1 MAEAPPCLSRE
12 NHMPYIARA
21 RDRVRRRAGRLAGLT
36 AVSLLLGLAAPALP
50 AQAADTAEATE
61 VTEGLAL
68 WYKLD
73 AASGSTVTDA
83 SGHGRDA
90 TVNGTADWSGTGEGL
105 AFNGSDTYLKVP
117 NDVMK
122 GMNAIT
128 VSLDVRIDS
137 AQSTPYFLYGF
148 GNSSGGSGNGYLFTT
163 GNSLRTS
170 IASGNWS
177 TEQTTKPADSHN
189 LTRAVWKHLTYT
201 QTGTT
206 GVLYEDGAEVGRNTS
221 VGITPGSIGSGTT
234 TANYIGKSV
243 YSGDKLF
250 KGRIRDFRVYDRALA
265 ASEVEQL
272 ALPVATQG
280 VADDKAALSLGDTSG
295 VTADLDLPRTGTAG
309 GSSISWASDAPSVV
323 SDTGQVTRP
332 AAGQPDGHATL
343 TATLK
348 KGSVTDT
355 KTFEVTVLPDF
366 DDRTAAEQAA
376 QALTVHNLDD
386 VRGNLTLPTTGSY
399 GTDVTWSSARP
410 DVVSADGVA
419 HRPAH
424 GDGAT
429 TVELTATVTK
439 GEAKATRAFT
449 AKVPEL
455 PKREALKGYMFSYFT
470 GEGTADGEQLY
481 AALSKG
487 DDPLKWRELND
498 GKPVLTSTLGEKG
511 LRDPFII
518 RSPEGDKFYQIATD
532 LRIYGNGDWDAS
544 QRTGS
549 KSIMVWESTDL
560 VHWTNQRLVKVSP
573 DSAGNT
579 WAPEAFY
586 DAQRGE
592 YVVFWASK
600 LYDNDAHSGDTYNR
614 MMYATTRDFYTFSEP
629 KVWIDRGYSV
639 IDSTVIAH
647 DGTYFRLSKDE
658 RNNTSS
664 TPNSKFIFE
673 EKSDSLLDLSWDAVA
688 EGIGKGAMNAA
699 EGPLVF
705 KSNTEDKWYA
715 FLDEFGGRG
724 YIPFETTDL
733 ASGTW
738 TPSTGYDLPAKPRH
752 GTVLPVTQ
760 AEYDRLLRA
769 YQPDQLVTGVEDVTV
784 KTRIGEAPVLPATVI
799 AEYADGVKRP
809 VSVTWEDV
817 PASKYAQAG
826 AFTVTGGLP
835 DGTALPVRAEVTVSA
850 EGPDVPADLLLQYDF
865 DETGGNIARDASGH
879 GYHGTYVRTSDFGT
893 GVDGG
898 SFKMSGA
905 SDSPYVKIPNGV
917 LKNAGS
923 VTVST
928 YAKWKGGSNF
938 QWLFGLGPDSDKYLF
953 ATPSNGG
960 SSLYSAI
967 TKASWS
973 AESKLTAGR
982 QLTPGEWRH
991 VTVTLDGT
999 TGTMVLYVDGIE
1011 AARTTTTIKPSELY
1025 DANKD
1030 YSGYIG
1036 RSLYSADPYFGGEV
1050 DDFRI
1055 YDRALTATEVMELSG
1070 NTAGIARAT
1079 HPALKVD
1086 ALIDNAGGTITLPM
1100 KEGTDLTAL
1109 APEFTLAHGA
1119 AISPA
1124 SGSVQDFSKPVT
1136 YEVTGSDGKKRSWT
1150 VSALVMRS
1158 PVLPGLNADPNIVRF
1173 GDTFYLYP
1181 TTDGFEGWSGTQ
1193 FKAYSSTDLVHWK
1206 DHGVILDLGPDVSWA
1221 DSRAWA
1227 PTIAEKDG
1235 KYYFYFCADAN
1246 IGVAV
1251 SDSPTGPFK
1260 DALGKPLLKA
1270 GQYSGQMIDPAVFT
1284 DDDGQSY
1291 LYWGNGRAYVAPLNA
1306 DMTSIDTSK
1315 VEDMTPSGYNEGT
1328 FVVKRKGTY
1337 YFMWSEND
1345 TRDEN
1350 YRVAYATGP
1359 SPTGPW
1365 TKHGVILEK
1374 DLSLGIKGPGHHSV
1388 VHVPNTDDWYVAYHR
1403 FAIPGGDGTHRET
1416 TLDKLEFDAE
1426 GLIKKVVPTLTGIDP
1441 VTVVHA
1447 GADAGGKEGDA
1458 IPLNGTVSGAG
1469 GPKWTVEAGAPCTV
1483 TDPGAARTTITCTD
1497 NGTYDVTL
1505 TGGRSSDTATVDVA
1519 NAAPAI
1525 TSATGPKSAVS
1536 VRQRAT
1542 VTAEFDDAGTRDTH
1556 TCAVDWKDGADPTT
1570 GTVTGTTCRAEHT
1583 YTTPGIH
1590 RPVVTVTDD
1599 DGASDRTTLPE
1610 LVVYD
1615 RGAGPAVGVGVITSP
1630 AGSYPAKPALTGKAA
1645 FSFAVGYGKGATVPT
1660 GKATFDF
1667 GPARLKF
1674 RSTGS
1679 DWLVITGSRAV
1690 YQGSGTVNGSGGYGF
1705 RITATDAPDTF
1716 RIRIWKKSTGD
1727 VVHDNLTGARTTGI
1741 VEIGGDPGGRAG

>member
-1 MAEAPPCLSRE
+1 MT
-12 NHMPYIARA
+12 YIARPRSRA
-21 RDRVRRRAGRLAGLT
+21 RRWAGRLASLT
-36 AVSLLLGLAAPALP
+36 VASLFLGLAAPVVP
-50 AQAADTAEATE
+50 TQAAETAD
-61 VTEGLAL
+61 VTDGLAL

-73 AASGSTVTDA
+73 GASGSTVTDA
-83 SGHGRDA
+83 SGHGRDG
-90 TVNGTADWSGTGEGL
+90 TVNGTADWSGTGQGL
-105 AFNGSDTYLKVP
+105 AFNGSDTYVKVP
-117 NDVMK
+117 DDVMK
-122 GMNAIT
+122 GMDAIT
-128 VSLDVRIDS
+128 VSTDVLIDP
-137 AQSTPYFLYGF
+137 AQATPYFIYGF
-148 GNSSGGSGNGYLFTT
+148 GNSSAGNGNGYLFTT

-170 IASGNWS
+170 IATGNWS
-177 TEQTTKPADSHN
+177 TEQTTRATDSHN

-201 QTGTT
+201 QAGNT
-206 GVLYEDGAEVGRNTS
+206 GVLYEDGVEVGRNTA
-221 VGITPGSIGSGTT
+221 VTITPGAIGSGAT
-234 TANYIGKSV
+234 TANYIGRSV
-243 YSGDKLF
+243 YSGDKLL
-250 KGRIRDFRVYDRALA
+250 KGRIRDFRVYDRALD
-265 ASEVEQL
+265 ASEVGQL

-280 VADDKAALSLGDTSG
+280 VADDKAALSLGDTSA
-295 VTADLDLPRTGTAG
+295 VTGDLDLPKAGTAG
-309 GSSISWASDAPSVV
+309 GSTISWSSDNTSVV
-323 SDTGQVTRP
+323 SDSGKVTRP
-332 AAGQPDGHATL
+332 AAGRPNGHATL

-348 KGSVTDT
+348 KSTVTDT
-355 KTFEVTVLPDF
+355 RSFDVTVLPEA
-366 DDRTAAEQAA
+366 DDRTATEQAA

-386 VRGNLTLPTTGSY
+386 ARGNLTLPARGQY
-399 GTDVTWSSARP
+399 GTEVSWSSAHP
-410 DVVSADGVA
+410 DVVSADGVV

-424 GDGAT
+424 GEGAT
-429 TVELTATVTK
+429 TAELTATVTK
-439 GEAKATRAFT
+439 GEARTTRTFT

-455 PKREALKGYMFSYFT
+455 PAQEALKGYMFSYFT
-470 GEGTADGEQLY
+470 GEGTSDGEQLY

-487 DDPLKWRELND
+487 NDPLKWRELND

-586 DAQRGE
+586 DAKLGQ

-600 LYDNDAHSGDTYNR
+600 LYDNEAHSGDTYNR

-639 IDSTVIAH
+639 IDSTMVQH
-647 DGTYFRLSKDE
+647 DGMYYRLSKDE
-658 RNNTSS
+658 RNNSSS

-673 EKSDSLLDLSWDAVA
+673 EKSDSILDTNWTAVA
-688 EGIGKGAMNAA
+688 EGIGKGAMSAA

-705 KSNTEDKWYA
+705 KSNTEEKWYA

-738 TPSTGYDLPAKPRH
+738 TPSTDYDLPSKPRH

-769 YQPDQLVTGVEDVTV
+769 YQPDQTIRDVEDVTV
-784 KTRIGEAPVLPATVI
+784 RTRIGQAPVLPATVI

-809 VSVTWEDV
+809 VAVTWEDI
-817 PASKYAQAG
+817 PASQYAQAG
-826 AFTVTGGLP
+826 TFTVTGSLP

-850 EGPDVPADLLLQYDF
+850 EGPDVPADLLLHYDF
-865 DETGGNIARDASGH
+865 DETGGSIVRDSSGH
-879 GYHGTYVRTSDFGT
+879 GHHGTYVRTPEFGT
-893 GVDGG
+893 GVHGG
-898 SFKMSGA
+898 SFKMSGDA
-905 SDSPYVKIPNGV
+905 TTSPYVKIPNGV
-917 LKNAGS
+917 LKDADS
-923 VTVST
+923 ITVST
-928 YAKWKGGSNF
+928 YAKWQGGSGF

-973 AESKLTAGR
+973 AESKLTGGS
-982 QLTPGEWRH
+982 QLTPGQWRH
-991 VTVTLDGT
+991 VTVTLDGA
-999 TGTMVLYVDGIE
+999 TGAMVLYADGVE

-1025 DANKD
+1025 DAAKD

-1036 RSLYSADPYFGGEV
+1036 RSLYAADPYFGGEV
-1050 DDFRI
+1050 DDFRV
-1055 YDRALTATEVMELSG
+1055 YDRALSGAEVMALSG
-1070 NTAGIARAT
+1070 NTAGIAKAT

-1086 ALIDNAGGTITLPM
+1086 AIVDNANGRITLPM

-1109 APEFTLAHGA
+1109 APEFALAAGA

-1124 SGSVQDFSKPVT
+1124 SGSVQDFGKPVT
-1136 YEVTGSDGKKRSWT
+1136 YEVTGSDGKKRTWT
-1150 VSALVMRS
+1150 VSALIMKS
-1158 PVLPGLNADPNIVRF
+1158 PSLPGLNADPNIVRF

-1181 TTDGFEGWSGTQ
+1181 TTDGFDGWSGTQ
-1193 FKAYSSTDLVHWK
+1193 FKAYSSTDLVRWK

-1227 PTIAEKDG
+1227 PTMTEKDG

-1270 GQYSGQMIDPAVFT
+1270 GQFGGQMIDPAVFT
-1284 DDDGQSY
+1284 DDDGQRY
-1291 LYWGNGRAYVAPLNA
+1291 LYWGNGRAYVAPLND
-1306 DMTSIDTSK
+1306 DMTSLDLTKMKDI
-1315 VEDMTPSGYNEGT
+1315 TPSGYNEGA
-1328 FVVKRKGTY
+1328 FVVKRDGTY
-1337 YFMWSEND
+1337 HFTWSEND

-1388 VHVPNTDDWYVAYHR
+1388 VQVPNSDDWYIAYHR

-1416 TLDKLEFDAE
+1416 TLDRLEFGAD

-1447 GADAGGKEGDA
+1447 GADASGKEGDA
-1458 IPLNGTVSGAG
+1458 IRLHGTLSGAG
-1469 GPKWTVEAGAPCTV
+1469 GARWTAEEGAPCAFA
-1483 TDPGAARTTITCTD
+1483 DAGAATTTVTCTD
-1497 NGTYDVTL
+1497 DGTFEVTL
-1505 TGGRSSDTATVDVA
+1505 TGGRSSDRATVTVA
-1519 NAAPAI
+1519 NAAPVL
-1525 TSATGPKSAVS
+1525 TSATGPDSPVSAG
-1536 VRQRAT
+1536 RRAV
-1542 VTAEFDDAGTRDTH
+1542 VTTAFTDAGSSDRH
-1556 TCAVDWKDGADPTT
+1556 TCVVDWKDGTEPRP
-1570 GTVTGTTCRAEHT
+1570 GTVTASGCRAEHA
-1583 YTTPGIH
+1583 YTKAGIH

-1599 DGASDRTTLPE
+1599 DGAADSRTLPE
-1610 LVVYD
+1610 LIVYD
-1615 RGAGPAVGVGVITSP
+1615 RSAGPVFGAGVFTSP
-1630 AGSYPAKPALTGKAA
+1630 AGAHPAKPKLAGTAA
-1645 FSFAVGYGKGATVPT
+1645 FSFAAAYTKGTVAPLGRVT
-1660 GKATFDF
+1660 LDF
-1667 GPARLKF
+1667 GPAKLKF

-1679 DWLVITGSRAV
+1679 DWLVVSGSQAV
-1690 YQGSGTVNGSGGYGF
+1690 YQGSGTVNGIGGYAF
-1705 RITATDAPDTF
+1705 RVTATDAPDTF
-1716 RIRIWKKSTGD
+1716 RIRIWKKSGGD
-1727 VVHDNLTGARTTGI
+1727 VLYDNTTGARI
-1741 VEIGGDPGGRAG
+1741 IGVIALGDR

>member
-1 MAEAPPCLSRE
+1 MTYL
-12 NHMPYIARA
+12 ARPRTRA
-21 RDRVRRRAGRLAGLT
+21 RRRAGRLAALT
-36 AVSLLLGLAAPALP
+36 SVSLFLGLAAPVLP
-50 AQAADTAEATE
+50 AQAAGAAD
-61 VTEGLAL
+61 VTDGLAL

-83 SGHGRDA
+83 SGNGRDA
-90 TVNGTADWSGTGEGL
+90 TVSGTADWSAAGQGL
-105 AFNGSDTYLKVP
+105 AFNGSDTYLNVP
-117 NDVMK
+117 DNVMK
-122 GMNAIT
+122 GMDSIT
-128 VSLDVRIDS
+128 VSADVLLDS
-137 AQSTPYFLYGF
+137 AQTTPYFIYGF
-148 GNSSGGSGNGYLFTT
+148 GNSSGSNGNGYLFTT

-170 IASGNWS
+170 IATGNWS
-177 TEQTTKPADSHN
+177 TEQTTRPGDSHN
-189 LTRAVWKHLTYT
+189 LTRGVWKHLTYT
-201 QTGTT
+201 QTGNT
-206 GVLYEDGAEVGRNTS
+206 GVLYEDGVEVGRNTS
-221 VGITPGSIGSGTT
+221 VTITPGSIGSGTT

-250 KGRIRDFRVYDRALA
+250 KGRIRDFRIYDRALNS
-265 ASEVEQL
+265 SEVEQL
-272 ALPVATQG
+272 ALPVDTQG
-280 VADDKAALSLGDTSG
+280 VADDKAALNLGDTSA
-295 VTADLDLPRTGTAG
+295 VTADLDLPTTGTAG
-309 GSSISWASDAPSVV
+309 GSSISWASDNTAVV
-323 SDTGQVTRP
+323 SDSGKVTRP
-332 AAGQPDGHATL
+332 AAGEPDAHATL

-348 KGSVTDT
+348 KGTVTDT
-355 KTFEVTVLPDF
+355 RTFDVTVLPDF
-366 DDRTAAEQAA
+366 DDQTATEQAA
-376 QALTVHNLDD
+376 QALSIHNLDD
-386 VRGNLTLPTTGSY
+386 VRGNLTLPATGAYS
-399 GTDVTWSSARP
+399 TDVTWSSARP
-410 DVVSADGVA
+410 DVVSADGVV

-439 GEAKATRAFT
+439 GEARTTRTFT

-455 PKREALKGYMFSYFT
+455 PATQALKGYMFSYFT

-487 DDPLKWRELND
+487 NDPLKWRELND

-532 LRIYGNGDWDAS
+532 LRIYGNGDWDAA

-560 VHWTNQRLVKVSP
+560 VHWTNQRLVKISP

-586 DAQRGE
+586 DAKLGE

-600 LYDNDAHSGDTYNR
+600 LYDNADHSGDTYNR

-639 IDSTVIAH
+639 IDSTMIQNN
-647 DGTYFRLSKDE
+647 GTYYRLSKDE

-673 EKSDSLLDLSWDAVA
+673 EKSDSILNPSWTAVA
-688 EGIGKGAMNAA
+688 EGIGKGAMSAA

-705 KSNTEDKWYA
+705 KSNTEEKWYA

-733 ASGTW
+733 DSGNW
-738 TPSTGYDLPAKPRH
+738 TPVTDYDLPSKPRH

-769 YQPDQLVTGVEDVTV
+769 YQPDQLVESVQDVTV
-784 KTRIGEAPVLPATVI
+784 KTKTGQAPVLPATVI
-799 AEYADGVKRP
+799 ATYADGVKRP
-809 VSVTWEDV
+809 VSVSWDDV
-817 PASKYAQAG
+817 PESKYAQPG
-826 AFTVTGGLP
+826 TFTVTGSLP
-835 DGTALPVRAEVTVSA
+835 DGAAIPVQAEVTVSE
-850 EGPDVPADLLLQYDF
+850 EGADVPADLLLDYAF
-865 DETGGNIARDASGH
+865 DETSGNIAVDSSGH
-879 GYHGTYVRTSDFGT
+879 GYHGTYVRTPDFGT
-893 GVDGG
+893 GVHDG
-898 SFKMSGA
+898 SFKMSGDSA
-905 SDSPYVKIPNGV
+905 TSPYVKIPNGV
-917 LKNAGS
+917 LKNADS

-928 YAKWKGGSNF
+928 YAKWKGGDSF
-938 QWLFGLGPDSDKYLF
+938 QWLFGLGPDSNKYLF

-973 AESKLTAGR
+973 AESKLTAGS

-991 VTVTLDGT
+991 VTVTLDGS

-1055 YDRALTATEVMELSG
+1055 YDRALSAAEVMELSG
-1070 NTAGIARAT
+1070 NTAGIAKAT
-1079 HPALKVD
+1079 ESGLKVD
-1086 ALIDNAGGTITLPM
+1086 AIVDNADSRITLPM

-1109 APEFTLAHGA
+1109 APQFTLAHGA

-1124 SGSVQDFSKPVT
+1124 SGSVQDFSKPVS
-1136 YEVTGSDGKKRSWT
+1136 YEVTGSDGKKRTWT
-1150 VSALVMRS
+1150 VSALVMKS
-1158 PVLPGLNADPNIVRF
+1158 PVVPGLNADPNIVRF

-1181 TTDGFEGWSGTQ
+1181 TTDGFDGWSGTQ

-1206 DHGVILDLGPDVSWA
+1206 DHGVILDLGPDISWA

-1260 DALGKPLLKA
+1260 DALGQPLLKA
-1270 GQYSGQMIDPAVFT
+1270 GQMSGQMIDPAVFT

-1291 LYWGNGRAYVAPLNA
+1291 LYWGNGHAYVAPLND

-1315 VEDMTPSGYNEGT
+1315 VKDITPSGYNEGS
-1328 FVVKRKGTY
+1328 FVIKRKGTY

-1365 TKHGVILEK
+1365 TKQGVILSK
-1374 DLSLGIKGPGHHSV
+1374 DLSLGIKGTGHHSV
-1388 VHVPNTDDWYVAYHR
+1388 VHVPNTDDWYIAYHR

-1416 TLDKLEFDAE
+1416 TIDKLEFDSD
-1426 GLIKKVVPTLTGIDP
+1426 GLIKKVAPTLTSIDP

-1447 GADAGGKEGDA
+1447 GEDASGTEGDA
-1458 IPLNGTVSGAG
+1458 IALNGTISGAG
-1469 GPKWTVEAGAPCTV
+1469 SPSWTVEEGAPCTV
-1483 TDPGAARTTITCTD
+1483 ADPGAAKTTITCTD
-1497 NGTYDVTL
+1497 DGTFTVTL
-1505 TGGRSSDTATVDVA
+1505 TGGLSSDTTTVTVA
-1519 NAAPAI
+1519 NAAPSI
-1525 TSATGPKSAVS
+1525 TSAEGPRSAVS
-1536 VRQRAT
+1536 VGQRT
-1542 VTAEFDDAGTRDTH
+1542 VVTAEFTDPGAHDTH
-1556 TCAVDWKDGADPTT
+1556 TCAVDWKDGSNPQP
-1570 GTVTGTTCRAEHT
+1570 GTVTAAGCRAAHT
-1583 YTTPGIH
+1583 YAKAGIRH
-1590 RPVVTVTDD
+1590 PVITITDD
-1599 DGASDRTTLPE
+1599 DGATDSTTLPE
-1610 LVVYD
+1610 LIAYD
-1615 RGAGPAVGVGVITSP
+1615 RSAGPAFGTGVFISP
-1630 AGSYPAKPALTGKAA
+1630 AGAFPAKPDLTGKAA
-1645 FSFAVGYGKGATVPT
+1645 FLVTAFYPKAATAPT
-1660 GKATFDF
+1660 GQASLEL
-1667 GPARLKF
+1667 GPARLQF

-1679 DWLVITGSRAV
+1679 DWLVVTGSQAV
-1690 YQGSGTVNGSGGYGF
+1690 YQGSGTVNGTGGYAF
-1705 RITATDAPDTF
+1705 RVTATETPDTF
-1716 RIRIWKKSTGD
+1716 RIRIWKKSGGD
-1727 VVHDNLTGARTTGI
+1727 VVYDNATSPRLLGI
-1741 VEIGGDPGGRAG
+1741 VTIGNRTR

>member
-1 MAEAPPCLSRE
+1 MTYL
-12 NHMPYIARA
+12 ARPRTRA
-21 RDRVRRRAGRLAGLT
+21 RRRAGRLAGLT
-36 AVSLLLGLAAPALP
+36 AASLLLGLAAPMVP
-50 AQAADTAEATE
+50 AQAAATAD

-73 AASGSTVTDA
+73 AASGNTVTDA
-83 SGHGRDA
+83 SGNGRDG
-90 TVNGTADWSGTGEGL
+90 TVNGTADWSDPAQGL
-105 AFNGSDTYLKVP
+105 AFNGTDTSIKVP
-117 NDVMK
+117 DDIMK
-122 GMNAIT
+122 GMDSIT
-128 VSLDVRIDS
+128 VSTDVLIDP
-137 AQSTPYFLYGF
+137 AQAAPYFIYGF
-148 GNSSGGSGNGYLFTT
+148 GNSSGSNGNGYLFAT

-170 IASGNWS
+170 IATGNWS
-177 TEQTTKPADSHN
+177 TEQNTRPADSHN
-189 LTRAVWKHLTYT
+189 LTRGVWKQLTYT
-201 QTGTT
+201 QTGNT
-206 GVLYEDGAEVGRNTS
+206 GILYEDGVEVGRNTS
-221 VGITPGSIGSGTT
+221 VTITPGSIGSGTT
-234 TANYIGKSV
+234 TANYIGKSL

-250 KGRIRDFRVYDRALA
+250 KGRIRDFRVYDRALDPAEVDELTLPIA
-265 ASEVEQL
+265 A
-272 ALPVATQG
+272 QG
-280 VADDKAALSLGDTSG
+280 VAADKAALSLGDTSA
-295 VTADLDLPRTGTAG
+295 VTADVVLPRSGTAG
-309 GSSISWASDAPSVV
+309 GSTITWASDNPGVV
-323 SDTGQVTRP
+323 SDSGKVTRP
-332 AAGQPDGHATL
+332 AAGEPNGRATL

-348 KGSVTDT
+348 KGSATDT
-355 KTFEVTVLPDF
+355 KSFDITVLPDF
-366 DDRTAAEQAA
+366 DDRTAAERATEN
-376 QALTVHNLDD
+376 LTVHNVDD
-386 VRGNLTLPTTGSY
+386 ARGNLTLPATGDY
-399 GTDVTWSSARP
+399 GTTVSWSSANP
-410 DVVSADGVA
+410 AVVSAEGVV

-429 TVELTATVTK
+429 TAELTATVTK
-439 GEAKATRAFT
+439 GEAKATRTFT

-455 PKREALKGYMFSYFT
+455 PARQALKGYMFSYFT
-470 GEGTADGEQLY
+470 GEGTSDGEQLY

-487 DDPLKWRELND
+487 DDPMKWRELND

-549 KSIMVWESTDL
+549 KSVMVWESTDL

-579 WAPEAFY
+579 WAPEAYY
-586 DAQRGE
+586 DSKLGE

-600 LYDNDAHSGDTYNR
+600 LYDNEAHSGDTYNR

-629 KVWIDRGYSV
+629 KVWVDRGYSV
-639 IDSTVIAH
+639 IDSTMIQNN
-647 DGTYFRLSKDE
+647 GTYYRLSKDE

-673 EKSDSLLDLSWDAVA
+673 EKSDSILNLNWTAVA

-705 KSNTEDKWYA
+705 KSNTEEKWYA

-733 ASGTW
+733 DSGTW
-738 TPSTGYDLPAKPRH
+738 TPVADYDLPARPRH

-769 YQPDQLVTGVEDVTV
+769 YQPDQLVESVEGIEV
-784 KTRIGEAPVLPATVI
+784 KTRTGEAPVLPATVI
-799 AEYADGVKRP
+799 ATYADGVKRP
-809 VSVTWEDV
+809 VAVTWEDV

-826 AFTVTGGLP
+826 TFTVTGSLP
-835 DGTALPVRAEVTVSA
+835 DGAAIPVQAEVTVSS
-850 EGPDVPADLLLQYDF
+850 EGPDVPADLLLHYGF
-865 DETGGNIARDASGH
+865 DETGGNITVDSSGH
-879 GYHGTYVRTSDFGT
+879 GYHGTYAGTPSFGT
-893 GVDGG
+893 GVGGG
-898 SFKMSGA
+898 SFKMSGDA
-905 SDSPYVKIPNGV
+905 NSPYVKIPNGV
-917 LKNAGS
+917 LRNAGS

-928 YAKWKGGSNF
+928 YAKWKGGSSF

-960 SSLYSAI
+960 NSLYSAI

-973 AESKLTAGR
+973 AESKLTAGS

-991 VTVTLDGT
+991 VTVTLDGS
-999 TGTMVLYVDGIE
+999 TGALVLYVDGVE
-1011 AARTTTTIKPSELY
+1011 AARTTTTVKPSELY

-1036 RSLYSADPYFGGEV
+1036 KSLYSADPAFGGEV

-1055 YDRALTATEVMELSG
+1055 YDRALSAAEVMELSG
-1070 NTAGIARAT
+1070 NTAGIAKAAA
-1079 HPALKVD
+1079 PGLKVD
-1086 ALIDNAGGTITLPM
+1086 AIVDNAGGKVTLPM

-1136 YEVTGSDGKKRSWT
+1136 YEVTGSDGKKRTWM
-1150 VSALVMRS
+1150 VSALVMKS

-1173 GDTFYLYP
+1173 GDTFYIYP

-1206 DHGVILDLGPDVSWA
+1206 DHGVILDLGPDISWA

-1260 DALGKPLLKA
+1260 DALGQPLLKA
-1270 GQYSGQMIDPAVFT
+1270 GQFSGQMIDPAVFT

-1291 LYWGNGRAYVAPLNA
+1291 LYWGNGHAYVAPLNA
-1306 DMTSIDTSK
+1306 DMTSLDLSK
-1315 VEDMTPSGYNEGT
+1315 MKDITPSGYNEGT
-1328 FVVKRKGTY
+1328 FVIKRGGTY

-1350 YRVAYATGP
+1350 YRVAYATGS

-1365 TKHGVILEK
+1365 TKRGVILEK

-1388 VHVPNTDDWYVAYHR
+1388 VHVPNTDDWYIAYHR

-1416 TLDKLEFDAE
+1416 TVDKLEFDSD

-1447 GADAGGKEGDA
+1447 GADGRGAEGSA
-1458 IPLNGTVSGAG
+1458 IALHGTVSGAG
-1469 GPKWTVEAGAPCTV
+1469 GPKWTVQAGAPCSFA
-1483 TDPGAARTTITCTD
+1483 DPGSAATTITCTD
-1497 NGTYDVTL
+1497 NGTYAVTL
-1505 TGGRSSDTATVDVA
+1505 TGGRSKDTATVEVS
-1519 NAAPAI
+1519 NAAPVVV
-1525 TSATGPKSAVS
+1525 SASGPQSPVPAGRSTV
-1536 VRQRAT
+1536 
-1542 VTAEFDDAGTRDTH
+1542 VTARFTDPGTKDTH
-1556 TCAVDWKDGADPTT
+1556 TCVVDWKGRERTAVRHGDRLALPGRAHLRQGRDP
-1570 GTVTGTTCRAEHT
+1570 
-1583 YTTPGIH
+1583 
-1590 RPVVTVTDD
+1590 
-1599 DGASDRTTLPE
+1599 
-1610 LVVYD
+1610 
-1615 RGAGPAVGVGVITSP
+1615 P
-1630 AGSYPAKPALTGKAA
+1630 AGGHRE
-1645 FSFAVGYGKGATVPT
+1645 GRRR
-1660 GKATFDF
+1660 
-1667 GPARLKF
+1667 RLGQQD
-1674 RSTGS
+1674 T
-1679 DWLVITGSRAV
+1679 SRADRV
-1690 YQGSGTVNGSGGYGF
+1690 RPLGRSRARRRSPHLSGRGLPRQAERDGQGRLLLRRDLSAG
-1705 RITATDAPDTF
+1705 RLDTP
-1716 RIRIWKKSTGD
+1716 R
-1727 VVHDNLTGARTTGI
+1727 
-1741 VEIGGDPGGRAG
+1741 

>member
-1 MAEAPPCLSRE
+1 MTHLARPRP
-12 NHMPYIARA
+12 RA
-21 RDRVRRRAGRLAGLT
+21 RRWAGRLAGLT
-36 AVSLLLGLAAPALP
+36 AVSLFLGLTAPVTSAT
-50 AQAADTAEATE
+50 AADTADITD
-61 VTEGLAL
+61 GLAL

-73 AASGSTVTDA
+73 NASGSTVTDA
-83 SGHGRDA
+83 SGHGRDG
-90 TVNGTADWSGTGEGL
+90 TVSGTADWSASGQGL
-105 AFNGSDTYLKVP
+105 TFNGSDTYVKVP

-122 GMNAIT
+122 GMSAIT
-128 VSLDVRIDS
+128 VSTDVLVDA
-137 AQSTPYFLYGF
+137 AQSTPYFIYGF
-148 GNSSGGSGNGYLFTT
+148 GNSSGSSGNGYLFTT
-163 GNSLRTS
+163 GNGLRTS
-170 IASGNWS
+170 IATGNWS
-177 TEQTTKPADSHN
+177 TEQTTKPSDAHN

-201 QTGTT
+201 QTGST
-206 GVLYEDGAEVGRNTS
+206 GVLYEDGVEVGRNTA
-221 VGITPGSIGSGTT
+221 VTITPGAIGSGTT

-250 KGRIRDFRVYDRALA
+250 KGRIRDFRVYDRALD
-265 ASEVEQL
+265 ASEVERL
-272 ALPVATQG
+272 SLPVAAQG
-280 VADDKAALSLGDTSG
+280 VADDKAALDLGDTSA
-295 VTADLDLPRTGTAG
+295 VTADLDLPKTGTAG
-309 GSSISWASDAPSVV
+309 GSTISWASDNTAAV

-332 AAGQPDGHATL
+332 AAGEPNAHATL

-348 KGSVTDT
+348 KGTVTDT
-355 KTFEVTVLPDF
+355 RSFDVTVLPAF
-366 DDRTAAEQAA
+366 DDKTATEQAA
-376 QALTVHNLDD
+376 EALTVHNLDD
-386 VRGNLTLPTTGSY
+386 VRGNLTLPADGDY
-399 GTDVTWSSARP
+399 GTKVAWSSASS
-410 DVVSADGVA
+410 DVITDDGVV

-424 GDGAT
+424 GAGAT
-429 TVELTATVTK
+429 TVDLTATVTK
-439 GEAKATRAFT
+439 GEASTTRTFT

-455 PKREALKGYMFSYFT
+455 PKQEALKGYMFSYFT
-470 GEGTADGEQLY
+470 GEGTSDGEQLY

-532 LRIYGNGDWDAS
+532 LRIYGNGDWDAA
-544 QRTGS
+544 QRSGS

-586 DAQRGE
+586 DAERGE

-600 LYDNDAHSGDTYNR
+600 LYDNEAHSGDTYNR
-614 MMYATTRDFYTFSEP
+614 MMYATTRDFYTFSQP
-629 KVWIDRGYSV
+629 KVWVDRGYSV
-639 IDSTVIAH
+639 IDSTMIRH
-647 DGTYFRLSKDE
+647 DGTYYRLSKDE
-658 RNNTSS
+658 RNNSSS

-673 EKSDSLLDLSWDAVA
+673 EKSDSILGSWSPVA
-688 EGIGKGAMNAA
+688 EGIGKGAMSAA

-705 KSNTEDKWYA
+705 KSNTEEKWYA

-724 YIPFETTDL
+724 YLPFETTDL
-733 ASGTW
+733 DSGVW
-738 TPSTGYDLPAKPRH
+738 TPVADYDLPSRPRH

-769 YQPDQLVTGVEDVTV
+769 YQPDQLVESVEGVQV
-784 KTRIGEAPVLPATVI
+784 KTRTGEAPVLPGTVI
-799 AEYADGVKRP
+799 ATYADGVKRP
-809 VSVTWEDV
+809 VAVDWEDV
-817 PASKYAQAG
+817 PASKYAQPG
-826 AFTVTGGLP
+826 TFTVTGSLP
-835 DGTALPVRAEVTVSA
+835 DGAALPVQAEVTVSA
-850 EGPDVPADLLLQYDF
+850 EGPDVPADLLLEYDF

-879 GYHGTYVRTSDFGT
+879 GYHGTYARTPAFGT
-893 GVDGG
+893 GVHGG
-898 SFKMSGA
+898 SFKMSGDA
-905 SDSPYVKIPNGV
+905 GTSPYVKIPNGV
-917 LKNAGS
+917 LKNADS

-928 YAKWKGGSNF
+928 YAKWQGGASF

-973 AESKLTAGR
+973 AESKLTAGS

-999 TGTMVLYVDGIE
+999 TGTMILYVDGVE
-1011 AARTTTTIKPSELY
+1011 AARTTTGIKPSELY

-1036 RSLYSADPYFGGEV
+1036 RSLYAADPYFGGEV

-1055 YDRALTATEVMELSG
+1055 YDRALTAAEVMELSG
-1070 NTAGIARAT
+1070 NTAGIAKAT
-1079 HPALKVD
+1079 QSGLKVD
-1086 ALIDNAGGTITLPM
+1086 AIIDNADGKITLPL
-1100 KEGTDLTAL
+1100 KEGADLTSL

-1136 YEVTGSDGKKRSWT
+1136 YEVTGSDGKKRTWT
-1150 VSALVMRS
+1150 VSALIMKS

-1260 DALGKPLLKA
+1260 DALGRPLLKA
-1270 GQYSGQMIDPAVFT
+1270 GQLSGQMIDPAVFT
-1284 DDDGQSY
+1284 DDDGTSY
-1291 LYWGNGRAYVAPLNA
+1291 LYWGNGHAYVAPLNA
-1306 DMTSIDTSK
+1306 DMVSIDTAK
-1315 VEDMTPSGYNEGT
+1315 TKDITPSGYNEGS
-1328 FVVKRKGTY
+1328 FVIKRKGTY

-1350 YRVAYATGP
+1350 YRVAYATGS

-1365 TKHGVILEK
+1365 TKRGVILEK
-1374 DLSLGIKGPGHHSV
+1374 DLALGIKGPGHHSV
-1388 VHVPNTDDWYVAYHR
+1388 VHVPNTDDWYIAYHR

-1416 TLDKLEFDAE
+1416 TVDKLEFDADD
-1426 GLIKKVVPTLTGIDP
+1426 LIKKVVPTLTSIDP

-1447 GADAGGKEGDA
+1447 GPNAEGTEGDA
-1458 IPLNGTVSGAG
+1458 LALNGTLSGAG
-1469 GPKWTVEAGAPCTV
+1469 SPKWTVEDGAPCAFA
-1483 TDPGAARTTITCTD
+1483 DPTATHTTLTCTD
-1497 NGTYDVTL
+1497 DGTYTVTL
-1505 TGGRSSDTATVDVA
+1505 TGGRSRDTATVKVA

-1525 TSATGPKSAVS
+1525 TAATGPRSAVS
-1536 VRQRAT
+1536 VGRTAV
-1542 VTAEFDDAGTRDTH
+1542 VTAAFTDPGSSDTH
-1556 TCAVDWKDGADPTT
+1556 TCKVDWKDGTAPQAGKVTTT
-1570 GTVTGTTCRAEHT
+1570 GCRAEHT
-1583 YTTPGIH
+1583 YTKAGIR

-1599 DGASDRTTLPE
+1599 DGAADSRTLPE
-1610 LVVYD
+1610 LIVYD
-1615 RGAGPAVGVGVITSP
+1615 RSAGPAFGTGVYTSP
-1630 AGSYPAKPALTGKAA
+1630 AGAYPARPALTGKAA
-1645 FSFAVGYGKGATVPT
+1645 FSLVALYEKGATIPT
-1660 GKATFDF
+1660 GWASLDF
-1667 GPARLKF
+1667 GPAKLKF

-1679 DWLVITGSRAV
+1679 DWLVVTGDQAV
-1690 YQGSGTVNGSGGYGF
+1690 YQGSGTVNGGSGYGF
-1705 RITATDAPDTF
+1705 RVTATADTF
-1716 RIRIWKKSTGD
+1716 RIKIWKKAGGE
-1727 VVHDNLTGARTTGI
+1727 VVYDNATSPKLAGIITIGAAR
-1741 VEIGGDPGGRAG
+1741 R

>member
-1 MAEAPPCLSRE
+1 MTHLARPRT
-12 NHMPYIARA
+12 RA
-21 RDRVRRRAGRLAGLT
+21 RRWAGRLAGLT
-36 AVSLLLGLAAPALP
+36 AVSLLLGLAAPVTSA
-50 AQAADTAEATE
+50 TAATE
-61 VTEGLAL
+61 AGSADATHGLAL

-83 SGHGRDA
+83 SGNGRDG
-90 TVNGTADWSGTGEGL
+90 TVSGTADWSGTGQGL
-105 AFNGSDTYLKVP
+105 AFNGSDTYVKVP

-122 GMNAIT
+122 GMASIT
-128 VSLDVRIDS
+128 VSTDVLIDS
-137 AQSTPYFLYGF
+137 AQTTPYFIYGF
-148 GNSSGGSGNGYLFTT
+148 GNSSASNGNGYLFTT
-163 GNSLRTS
+163 GNSYRTS
-170 IASGNWS
+170 IATGNWS
-177 TEQTTKPADSHN
+177 TEQTTKPSDAHN

-201 QTGTT
+201 QTGSTA
-206 GVLYEDGAEVGRNTS
+206 VLYEDGVEVGRNTS
-221 VGITPGSIGSGTT
+221 VTITPGAIGSGTT

-250 KGRIRDFRVYDRALA
+250 KGRVRDFRVYDRALDA
-265 ASEVEQL
+265 AEVEQL
-272 ALPVATQG
+272 SLPVATQG
-280 VADDKAALSLGDTSG
+280 VADDKAALDLGDTG
-295 VTADLDLPRTGTAG
+295 AVTADLDLPKTGTAG
-309 GSSISWASDAPSVV
+309 GSAISWASDNTAAV
-323 SDTGQVTRP
+323 SDTGKVTRP
-332 AAGQPDGHATL
+332 AAGAPNAHATL

-348 KGSVTDT
+348 KGTVTDT
-355 KTFEVTVLPDF
+355 RTFEVTVLPDF
-366 DDRTAAEQAA
+366 DDQAATEQAA
-376 QALTVHNLDD
+376 EALSVHNLDD
-386 VRGNLTLPTTGSY
+386 VRGNLTLPANGDY
-399 GTDVTWSSARP
+399 GTKVAWSSASS
-410 DVVSADGVA
+410 DVITDDGVV

-429 TVELTATVTK
+429 SVELTATVTK
-439 GEAKATRAFT
+439 GDAKTARTFT

-455 PKREALKGYMFSYFT
+455 PKQEALKGYMFSYFT
-470 GEGTADGEQLY
+470 GEGTSDGEQLY
-481 AALSKG
+481 SALSKG

-560 VHWTNQRLVKVSP
+560 VHWTDQRLVKVSP

-586 DAQRGE
+586 DAQLGE

-600 LYDNDAHSGDTYNR
+600 LYDNEAHSGDTYNR

-639 IDSTVIAH
+639 IDSTMIQH
-647 DGTYFRLSKDE
+647 DGTYYRLSKDE
-658 RNNTSS
+658 RNNSSS

-673 EKSDSLLDLSWDAVA
+673 EKSDSILNPSWTAVA
-688 EGIGKGAMNAA
+688 EGIGKGAMSAA

-705 KSNTEDKWYA
+705 KSNTEEKWYA

-733 ASGTW
+733 DSGVW
-738 TPSTGYDLPAKPRH
+738 TPVADYDLPSKPRH

-769 YQPDQLVTGVEDVTV
+769 YQPDQLVESVEDIQV
-784 KTRIGEAPVLPATVI
+784 KTRTGEAPVLPATVI
-799 AEYADGVKRP
+799 ATYADGVKRP
-809 VSVTWEDV
+809 VAVAWEDV
-817 PASKYAQAG
+817 PASKYAQPG
-826 AFTVTGGLP
+826 TFTVTGSLP
-835 DGTALPVRAEVTVSA
+835 DGAALPVQAEVTVSQ
-850 EGPDVPADLLLQYDF
+850 EGPDVPADLLLEYGF

-879 GYHGTYVRTSDFGT
+879 GYHGTYARTPAFGT

-898 SFKMSGA
+898 SFKMSGDA
-905 SDSPYVKIPNGV
+905 GTSPYVKIPNGV
-917 LKNAGS
+917 LKNTDS

-928 YAKWKGGSNF
+928 YAKWQGGASF

-973 AESKLTAGR
+973 AESKLTAGS

-991 VTVTLDGT
+991 VTVTLDGS
-999 TGTMVLYVDGIE
+999 TGIMVLYVDGIE
-1011 AARTTTTIKPSELY
+1011 AARTTTGIKPSELY

-1036 RSLYSADPYFGGEV
+1036 RSLYSADPYFAGEV

-1055 YDRALTATEVMELSG
+1055 YDRALSAAEVMELSG
-1070 NTAGIARAT
+1070 NTAGIAKAT
-1079 HPALKVD
+1079 QPDLKVD
-1086 ALIDNAGGTITLPM
+1086 AIIDNADSRITLPL
-1100 KEGTDLTAL
+1100 KEGADLTSL

-1124 SGSVQDFSKPVT
+1124 SGSVQDFTKPVT
-1136 YEVTGSDGKKRSWT
+1136 YEVTGSDGRKRTWT
-1150 VSALVMRS
+1150 VSALVMKS

-1181 TTDGFEGWSGTQ
+1181 TTDGFDGWSGTQ

-1260 DALGKPLLKA
+1260 DALGQPLLKA
-1270 GQYSGQMIDPAVFT
+1270 GQFSGQMIDPAVFT
-1284 DDDGQSY
+1284 DDDGTSY
-1291 LYWGNGRAYVAPLNA
+1291 LYWGNGHAYVAPLNA
-1306 DMTSIDTSK
+1306 DMVSIDTAK
-1315 VEDMTPSGYNEGT
+1315 MKDITPSGYNEGS
-1328 FVVKRKGTY
+1328 FVIKRKGTY

-1350 YRVAYATGP
+1350 YRVAYATGS

-1365 TKHGVILEK
+1365 TKRGVILEK

-1388 VHVPNTDDWYVAYHR
+1388 VHVPNTDDWYIAYHR

-1416 TLDKLEFDAE
+1416 TVDKLEFDAD
-1426 GLIKKVVPTLTGIDP
+1426 GLIKKVVPTLTSVDP
-1441 VTVVHA
+1441 VTIVHA
-1447 GADAGGKEGDA
+1447 GPDVEGTEGDSVA
-1458 IPLNGTVSGAG
+1458 LNGTLSGAG
-1469 GPKWTVEAGAPCTV
+1469 SPKWTVENGAPCTLA
-1483 TDPGAARTTITCTD
+1483 DPAAARTTLTCTD
-1497 NGTYDVTL
+1497 DGTYTVTL
-1505 TGGRSSDTATVDVA
+1505 TGGRSSDTATVKVA

-1536 VRQRAT
+1536 VGRTAV
-1542 VTAEFDDAGTRDTH
+1542 VTAAFTDPGTSDTH
-1556 TCAVDWKDGADPTT
+1556 TCTVDWRDGGAPQSGKVTAT
-1570 GTVTGTTCRAEHT
+1570 GCRAEHS
-1583 YTTPGIH
+1583 YTKAGIR
-1590 RPVVTVTDD
+1590 RPVLTVTDD
-1599 DGASDRTTLPE
+1599 DGASDDTTLPE
-1610 LVVYD
+1610 LIVYD
-1615 RGAGPAVGVGVITSP
+1615 RSAGPAFGTGVFTSP
-1630 AGSYPAKPALTGKAA
+1630 AGAYPARPDLTGKAA
-1645 FSFAVGYGKGATVPT
+1645 FSFVALYEKGATVPT
-1660 GKATFDF
+1660 GRASFDF
-1667 GPARLKF
+1667 GAARLKF

-1679 DWLVITGSRAV
+1679 DWLVVTGSQAA
-1690 YQGSGTVNGSGGYGF
+1690 YQGSGTIDGKSGYGF
-1705 RITATDAPDTF
+1705 RITATPDT
-1716 RIRIWKKSTGD
+1716 IRVSIWKKTGGD
-1727 VVHDNLTGARTTGI
+1727 IVYDNATSPKMTGI
-1741 VEIGGDPGGRAG
+1741 ITIGVARR

>member
-1 MAEAPPCLSRE
+1 MTYL
-12 NHMPYIARA
+12 ARPRTRA
-21 RDRVRRRAGRLAGLT
+21 RRRAGRLAGLT
-36 AVSLLLGLAAPALP
+36 AASLLLGLAAPMVP
-50 AQAADTAEATE
+50 AQAAATAD

-73 AASGSTVTDA
+73 AASGNTVTDA
-83 SGHGRDA
+83 SGNGRDG
-90 TVNGTADWSGTGEGL
+90 TVNGTADWSDPAQGL
-105 AFNGSDTYLKVP
+105 AFNGTDTSIKVP
-117 NDVMK
+117 DDIMK
-122 GMNAIT
+122 GMDSIT
-128 VSLDVRIDS
+128 VSTDVLIDP
-137 AQSTPYFLYGF
+137 AQAAPYFIYGF
-148 GNSSGGSGNGYLFTT
+148 GNSSGSNGNGYLFAT

-170 IASGNWS
+170 IATGNWS
-177 TEQTTKPADSHN
+177 TEQNTRPADSHN
-189 LTRAVWKHLTYT
+189 LTRGVWKQLTYT
-201 QTGTT
+201 QTGNT
-206 GVLYEDGAEVGRNTS
+206 GILYEDGVEVGRNTS
-221 VGITPGSIGSGTT
+221 VTITPGSIGSGTT
-234 TANYIGKSV
+234 TANYIGKSL

-250 KGRIRDFRVYDRALA
+250 KGRIRDFRVYDRALDPAEVDELTLPIA
-265 ASEVEQL
+265 A
-272 ALPVATQG
+272 QG
-280 VADDKAALSLGDTSG
+280 VAADKAALSLGDTSA
-295 VTADLDLPRTGTAG
+295 VTADVVLPRSGTAG
-309 GSSISWASDAPSVV
+309 GSTITWASDNPGVV
-323 SDTGQVTRP
+323 SDSGKVTRP
-332 AAGQPDGHATL
+332 AAGEPNGRATL

-348 KGSVTDT
+348 KGSATDT
-355 KTFEVTVLPDF
+355 KSFDITVLPDF
-366 DDRTAAEQAA
+366 DDRTAAERATEN
-376 QALTVHNLDD
+376 LTVHNVDD
-386 VRGNLTLPTTGSY
+386 ARGNLTLPATGDY
-399 GTDVTWSSARP
+399 GTTVSWSSANP
-410 DVVSADGVA
+410 AVVSAEGVV

-429 TVELTATVTK
+429 TAELTATVTK
-439 GEAKATRAFT
+439 GEAKATRTFT

-455 PKREALKGYMFSYFT
+455 PARQALKGYMFSYFT
-470 GEGTADGEQLY
+470 GEGTSDGEQLY

-487 DDPLKWRELND
+487 DDPMKWRELND

-549 KSIMVWESTDL
+549 KSVMVWESTDL

-579 WAPEAFY
+579 WAPEAYY
-586 DAQRGE
+586 DSKLGE

-600 LYDNDAHSGDTYNR
+600 LYDNEAHSGDTYNR

-629 KVWIDRGYSV
+629 KVWVDRGYSV
-639 IDSTVIAH
+639 IDSTMIQNN
-647 DGTYFRLSKDE
+647 GTYYRLSKDE

-673 EKSDSLLDLSWDAVA
+673 EKSDSILNLNWTAVA

-705 KSNTEDKWYA
+705 KSNTEEKWYA

-733 ASGTW
+733 DSGTW
-738 TPSTGYDLPAKPRH
+738 TPVADYDLPARPRH

-769 YQPDQLVTGVEDVTV
+769 YQPDQLVESVEGIEV
-784 KTRIGEAPVLPATVI
+784 KTRTGEAPVLPATVI
-799 AEYADGVKRP
+799 ATYADGVKRP
-809 VSVTWEDV
+809 VAVTWEDV

-826 AFTVTGGLP
+826 TFTVTGSLP
-835 DGTALPVRAEVTVSA
+835 DGAAIPVQAEVTVSS
-850 EGPDVPADLLLQYDF
+850 EGPDVPADLLLHYGF
-865 DETGGNIARDASGH
+865 DETGGNITVDSSGH
-879 GYHGTYVRTSDFGT
+879 GYHGTYAGTPSFGT
-893 GVDGG
+893 GVGGG
-898 SFKMSGA
+898 SFKMSGDA
-905 SDSPYVKIPNGV
+905 NSPYVKIPNGV
-917 LKNAGS
+917 LRNAGS

-928 YAKWKGGSNF
+928 YAKWKGGSSF

-960 SSLYSAI
+960 NSLYSAI

-973 AESKLTAGR
+973 AESKLTAGS

-991 VTVTLDGT
+991 VTVTLDGS
-999 TGTMVLYVDGIE
+999 TGALVLYVDGVE
-1011 AARTTTTIKPSELY
+1011 AARTTTTVKPSELY

-1036 RSLYSADPYFGGEV
+1036 KSLYSADPAFGGEV

-1055 YDRALTATEVMELSG
+1055 YDRALSAAEVMELSG
-1070 NTAGIARAT
+1070 NTAGIAKAAA
-1079 HPALKVD
+1079 PGLKVD
-1086 ALIDNAGGTITLPM
+1086 AIVDNAGGKVTLPM

-1136 YEVTGSDGKKRSWT
+1136 YEVTGSDGKKRTWM
-1150 VSALVMRS
+1150 VSALVMKS

-1173 GDTFYLYP
+1173 GDTFYIYP

-1206 DHGVILDLGPDVSWA
+1206 DHGVILDLGPDISWA

-1260 DALGKPLLKA
+1260 DALGQPLLKA
-1270 GQYSGQMIDPAVFT
+1270 GQFSGQMIDPAVFT

-1291 LYWGNGRAYVAPLNA
+1291 LYWGNGHAYVAPLNA
-1306 DMTSIDTSK
+1306 DMTSLDLSK
-1315 VEDMTPSGYNEGT
+1315 MKDITPSGYNEGT
-1328 FVVKRKGTY
+1328 FVIKRGGTY

-1350 YRVAYATGP
+1350 YRVAYATGS

-1365 TKHGVILEK
+1365 TKRGVILEK

-1388 VHVPNTDDWYVAYHR
+1388 VHVPNTDDWYIAYHR

-1416 TLDKLEFDAE
+1416 TVDKLEFDSD

-1447 GADAGGKEGDA
+1447 GADGRGAEGSA
-1458 IPLNGTVSGAG
+1458 IALHGTVSGAG
-1469 GPKWTVEAGAPCTV
+1469 GPKWTVQAGAPCSFA
-1483 TDPGAARTTITCTD
+1483 DPGSAATTITCTD
-1497 NGTYDVTL
+1497 NGTYAVTL
-1505 TGGRSSDTATVDVA
+1505 TGGRSKDTATVEVS
-1519 NAAPAI
+1519 NAAPVVV
-1525 TSATGPKSAVS
+1525 SASGPQSPVPAGRSTV
-1536 VRQRAT
+1536 
-1542 VTAEFDDAGTRDTH
+1542 VTARFTDPGTKDTH
-1556 TCAVDWKDGADPTT
+1556 TCVVDWKDGSAPQS
-1570 GTVTGTTCRAEHT
+1570 GTVTASLCRAEHT
-1583 YTTPGIH
+1583 YAKAGIR
-1590 RPVVTVTDD
+1590 RPVVTVRDD
-1599 DGASDRTTLPE
+1599 DGASDNRTLPE
-1610 LVVYD
+1610 LIVYD
-1615 RGAGPAVGVGVITSP
+1615 RWAGPVLGAGVLTSP
-1630 AGSYPAKPALTGKAA
+1630 AGAYPAKPSVTGKAA
-1645 FSFAVGYGKGATVPT
+1645 FSFAATYLPGGSTPLGEVS
-1660 GKATFDF
+1660 FDF
-1667 GPARLKF
+1667 GRAGLTF

-1679 DWLVITGSRAV
+1679 DWLVVDGSQAV
-1690 YQGSGTVNGSGGYGF
+1690 YQGSGTVNGKRGYAFRVTVTDDPDSFRLRIWAESGGAVVYDNATGSKITGF
-1705 RITATDAPDTF
+1705 V
-1716 RIRIWKKSTGD
+1716 S
-1727 VVHDNLTGARTTGI
+1727 V
-1741 VEIGGDPGGRAG
+1741 GRSRR

>member
-1 MAEAPPCLSRE
+1 MTHSARLRG
-12 NHMPYIARA
+12 RA
-21 RDRVRRRAGRLAGLT
+21 RRLAGHLAGLT
-36 AVSLLLGLAAPALP
+36 AAAMLLTLAGPALP
-50 AQAADTAEATE
+50 SQAAQTAEASGLTD
-61 VTEGLAL
+61 GLAL

-73 AASGSTVTDA
+73 AGSGTTVSDA
-83 SGHGRDA
+83 SGNGRDG
-90 TVNGTADWSGTGEGL
+90 TVNGTADWSASGQGL
-105 AFNGSDTYLKVP
+105 AFNGSDTSIKVP
-117 NDVMK
+117 DDVMK
-122 GMNAIT
+122 GMDSIT
-128 VSLDVRIDS
+128 VSLDVLLDS

-148 GNSSGGSGNGYLFTT
+148 GNSSGGNGNGYLFTT

-170 IASGNWS
+170 VATGNWS
-177 TEQTTKPADSHN
+177 TEQTTKPSDSHN
-189 LTRAVWKHLTYT
+189 LTRAVWKHLAYT

-206 GVLYEDGAEVGRNTS
+206 GVLYEDGVEVGRNTS
-221 VGITPGSIGSGTT
+221 VTITPGAIGSGTT

-265 ASEVEQL
+265 GSEVEQL
-272 ALPVATQG
+272 ALPVDTQG
-280 VADDKAALSLGDTSG
+280 VADDKAALSLGDTSA
-295 VTADLDLPRTGTAG
+295 VTADLDLPKTGTAG
-309 GSSISWASDAPSVV
+309 GSTISWASDNTAVV
-323 SDTGQVTRP
+323 ADSGKVTRP
-332 AAGQPDGHATL
+332 AAGSPDGHATL
-343 TATLK
+343 TATVK
-348 KGSVTDT
+348 KGTVTGT
-355 KTFEVTVLPDF
+355 RTFEVTVLPDF
-366 DDRTAAEQAA
+366 DDATATRQAA
-376 QALTVHNLDD
+376 DALTVHNLDD
-386 VRGNLTLPTTGSY
+386 ARGNLTLPASGSY
-399 GTDVTWSSARP
+399 DTKVAWSSADP
-410 DVVSADGVA
+410 DVVSADGVV

-439 GEAKATRAFT
+439 GAATATRTVT
-449 AKVPEL
+449 AHVPEL
-455 PKREALKGYMFSYFT
+455 PAKAALKGYMFSYFT
-470 GEGTADGEQLY
+470 GEGTADGEQIY
-481 AALSKG
+481 NALSKG
-487 DDPLKWRELND
+487 NDPLHWRELND
-498 GKPVLTSTLGEKG
+498 SKPVLTSTLGEKG

-532 LRIYGNGDWDAS
+532 LRIYGNGDWDAA

-549 KSIMVWESTDL
+549 KSIMIWESTDL
-560 VHWTNQRLVKVSP
+560 VHWTNQRLVKISP

-586 DAQRGE
+586 DAKRGE

-600 LYDNDAHSGDTYNR
+600 LYDNAEHSGDTYNR

-639 IDSTVIAH
+639 IDSTMIQH
-647 DGTYFRLSKDE
+647 DGTYYRLSKDE

-673 EKSDSLLDLSWDAVA
+673 EKSDSILGSWDPVA
-688 EGIGKGAMNAA
+688 EGIGKGAMSAA

-733 ASGTW
+733 ASGNW

-769 YQPDQLVTGVEDVTV
+769 YQPDQLVESVEGVKV
-784 KTRIGEAPVLPATVI
+784 KTKTGQAPVLPATVI
-799 AEYADGVKRP
+799 AKYADGVDRP
-809 VSVTWEDV
+809 VAVTWDDV
-817 PASKYAQAG
+817 PASAYAQAG
-826 AFTVTGGLP
+826 TFTVTGSLP
-835 DGTALPVRAEVTVSA
+835 DGSAVPVQAEVTVSD
-850 EGPDVPADLLLQYDF
+850 EGADVPADLLLRYDF
-865 DETGGNIARDASGH
+865 DETGGNIARDSSGH
-879 GYHGTYVRTSDFGT
+879 GYHGTYVHTPDFGT
-893 GVDGG
+893 GVKGG
-898 SFKMSGA
+898 SFKMSGDA
-905 SDSPYVKIPNGV
+905 SSSPYVKIPNGV
-917 LKNAGS
+917 LKNADS

-928 YAKWKGGSNF
+928 YAKWKGGSSF
-938 QWLFGLGPDSDKYLF
+938 QWLFGLGPDSNKYLF

-973 AESKLTAGR
+973 AESKLTAGS

-991 VTVTLDGT
+991 VTVTLDGS
-999 TGTMVLYVDGIE
+999 TGTIVLYVDGIE

-1055 YDRALTATEVMELSG
+1055 YDRALSAAEVMELSG
-1070 NTAGIARAT
+1070 NTAGIAKAT
-1079 HPALKVD
+1079 HPDLKVD
-1086 ALIDNAGGTITLPM
+1086 AIIDNADSKITLPL
-1100 KEGTDLTAL
+1100 KEGTDLTSL

-1136 YEVTGSDGKKRSWT
+1136 YEVTGSDGKKRTWT
-1150 VSALVMRS
+1150 VSALVMKS

-1173 GDTFYLYP
+1173 GDTFYMYP

-1270 GQYSGQMIDPAVFT
+1270 GAFSGQMIDPAVFT

-1291 LYWGNGRAYVAPLNA
+1291 LYFGNGHAYVVPLGA

-1315 VEDMTPSGYNEGT
+1315 VKDITPSGYNEGS
-1328 FVVKRKGTY
+1328 FVIKRKGTY

-1365 TKHGVILEK
+1365 TKRGVILSK
-1374 DLSLGIKGPGHHSV
+1374 DLSQGIKGTGHHSV
-1388 VHVPNTDDWYVAYHR
+1388 VHVPGTDDWYIAYHR

-1416 TLDKLEFDAE
+1416 TIDKMEFDSD
-1426 GLIKKVVPTLTGIDP
+1426 GLIEKVVPTLTSIDP
-1441 VTVVHA
+1441 VTIVHA
-1447 GADAGGKEGDA
+1447 GPDANGTEGEA
-1458 IPLNGTVSGAG
+1458 IPLAGTISGAG
-1469 GPKWTVEAGAPCTV
+1469 TPKWTVEDGAPCTV
-1483 TDPGAARTTITCTD
+1483 TDPDSARTTVTCTD
-1497 NGTYDVTL
+1497 NGTFKLTL
-1505 TGGRSSDTATVDVA
+1505 TGGRSTDTTTVTVS
-1519 NAAPAI
+1519 NAAPSI
-1525 TSATGPKSAVS
+1525 TSATGP
-1536 VRQRAT
+1536 AT
-1542 VTAEFDDAGTRDTH
+1542 PTPVGKPVVVTAAFTDPGTSDSH
-1556 TCAVDWKDGADPTT
+1556 TCTIDWKDGTKPTSGRLT
-1570 GTVTGTTCRAEHT
+1570 GSGDACRTEHV
-1583 YTTPGIH
+1583 YGAAGIH
-1590 RPVVTVTDD
+1590 RPVITVLDD
-1599 DGASDRTTLPE
+1599 DGGTDSTTLPE
-1610 LVVYD
+1610 VIVYD
-1615 RGAGPAVGVGVITSP
+1615 RDAGPAFGAGTITSP
-1630 AGSYPAKPALTGKAA
+1630 AGAYPARPGLTGKAA
-1645 FSFAVGYGKGATVPT
+1645 FTFGARYRKGAATPT
-1660 GKATFDF
+1660 GEAVFVF
-1667 GPARLKF
+1667 GAARLTF

-1690 YQGSGTVNGSGGYGF
+1690 YQGSGTVDGHGGYGF
-1705 RITATDAPDTF
+1705 RITATDTPDTY
-1716 RIRIWKKSTGD
+1716 RIRIWKKTTGD
-1727 VVHDNLTGARTTGI
+1727 VVYDNPDGTRTSGI
-1741 VEIGGDPGGRAG
+1741 VTVGGHRH

>member
-1 MAEAPPCLSRE
+1 
-12 NHMPYIARA
+12 MPHIARDIA
-21 RDRVRRRAGRLAGLT
+21 RVHGRARRLAGRLAGLT
-36 AVSLLLGLAAPALP
+36 AASLVLGLAASTVP
-50 AQAADTAEATE
+50 AQAADTAAPAEITD
-61 VTEGLAL
+61 GLAL

-73 AASGSTVTDA
+73 ATSGSTVTDA
-83 SGHGRDA
+83 SGNGRDG
-90 TVNGTADWSGTGEGL
+90 TVSGAADWSGTGEGL
-105 AFNGSDTYLKVP
+105 AFNGSDTYVKVP

-122 GMNAIT
+122 SMDAIT
-128 VSLDVRIDS
+128 VSMDVRIDS
-137 AQSTPYFLYGF
+137 TQSTPYFLYGF
-148 GNSSGGSGNGYLFTT
+148 GNSSGSSGNGYLFTT
-163 GNSLRTS
+163 GNSYRTS
-170 IASGNWS
+170 IATGNWS
-177 TEQTTKPADSHN
+177 TEQTTRPADSHN
-189 LTRAVWKHLTYT
+189 LTRSVWKHVTYT
-201 QTGTT
+201 QTGGT
-206 GVLYEDGAEVGRNTS
+206 GVLYEDGVEVGRNTS
-221 VGITPGSIGSGTT
+221 VTITPGAIGSGTT

-265 ASEVEQL
+265 GSEVEQL

-280 VADDKAALSLGDTSG
+280 VADDKAALSLGDTSA

-309 GSSISWASDAPSVV
+309 GSSISWASDNPAVV
-323 SDTGQVTRP
+323 SDSGAVTRP
-332 AAGQPDGHATL
+332 TAGEPDATATL

-348 KGSVTDT
+348 KGAVTDT
-355 KTFEVTVLPDF
+355 KAFDVTVLPAF
-366 DDRTAAEQAA
+366 DDETATEQAA
-376 QALTVHNLDD
+376 ESLSVHNLDD
-386 VRGNLTLPTTGSY
+386 VRGNLTLPAQGDY
-399 GTDVTWSSARP
+399 GTEVAWSSANP
-410 DVVSADGVA
+410 DVVSADGVV

-439 GEAKATRAFT
+439 GEAKTTRTFT

-455 PKREALKGYMFSYFT
+455 PKHEALKGYMFSYFT

-487 DDPLKWRELND
+487 NDPLKWRELND

-600 LYDNDAHSGDTYNR
+600 LYDNEAHSGNTYNR

-688 EGIGKGAMNAA
+688 EGIGKGAMSAA

-769 YQPDQLVTGVEDVTV
+769 YQPDQLVESVEGVKVTTKTGQ
-784 KTRIGEAPVLPATVI
+784 APVLPATVI

-809 VSVTWEDV
+809 VAVTWEDV
-817 PASKYAQAG
+817 PESKYAQSG
-826 AFTVTGGLP
+826 TFTVTGSLP
-835 DGTALPVRAEVTVSA
+835 GGAAIPVRAEVTVSA

-865 DETGGNIARDASGH
+865 DETGGNIARDSSGH
-879 GYHGTYVRTSDFGT
+879 GYHGTYVRTPDFGT
-893 GVDGG
+893 GVEGG
-898 SFKMSGA
+898 SFKMSGGA
-905 SDSPYVKIPNGV
+905 GSSTTSPYVRVPNGV
-917 LKNAGS
+917 LKDADS

-928 YAKWKGGSNF
+928 YAKWKGGDSF
-938 QWLFGLGPDSDKYLF
+938 QWLFGLGPDSNKYLF

-973 AESKLTAGR
+973 AESKLTAGS

-999 TGTMVLYVDGIE
+999 TGTMVLYVDGIQ
-1011 AARTTTTIKPSELY
+1011 AARATGVTIKPSELY

-1036 RSLYSADPYFGGEV
+1036 KSLYSADPYFGGEV

-1055 YDRALTATEVMELSG
+1055 YDRALTAAEVMELSG
-1070 NTAGIARAT
+1070 NTAGIAKAT
-1079 HPALKVD
+1079 DPALKVD
-1086 ALIDNAGGTITLPM
+1086 ALVDNTGSRITLPM

-1136 YEVTGSDGKKRSWT
+1136 YEVTGSDGKKRTWT
-1150 VSALVMRS
+1150 VSAIVMKS
-1158 PVLPGLNADPNIVRF
+1158 PVLPGLTADPNIVRF

-1181 TTDGFEGWSGTQ
+1181 TTDGFPGWSGTQ

-1227 PTIAEKDG
+1227 PAIAEKDG

-1260 DALGKPLLKA
+1260 DALGQPLLKA
-1270 GQYSGQMIDPAVFT
+1270 GQFSGQMIDPAVFT

-1291 LYWGNGRAYVAPLNA
+1291 LYWGNGRA
-1306 DMTSIDTSK
+1306 
-1315 VEDMTPSGYNEGT
+1315 
-1328 FVVKRKGTY
+1328 
-1337 YFMWSEND
+1337 
-1345 TRDEN
+1345 
-1350 YRVAYATGP
+1350 
-1359 SPTGPW
+1359 
-1365 TKHGVILEK
+1365 
-1374 DLSLGIKGPGHHSV
+1374 
-1388 VHVPNTDDWYVAYHR
+1388 
-1403 FAIPGGDGTHRET
+1403 
-1416 TLDKLEFDAE
+1416 
-1426 GLIKKVVPTLTGIDP
+1426 
-1441 VTVVHA
+1441 
-1447 GADAGGKEGDA
+1447 
-1458 IPLNGTVSGAG
+1458 
-1469 GPKWTVEAGAPCTV
+1469 
-1483 TDPGAARTTITCTD
+1483 
-1497 NGTYDVTL
+1497 
-1505 TGGRSSDTATVDVA
+1505 
-1519 NAAPAI
+1519 
-1525 TSATGPKSAVS
+1525 
-1536 VRQRAT
+1536 
-1542 VTAEFDDAGTRDTH
+1542 
-1556 TCAVDWKDGADPTT
+1556 
-1570 GTVTGTTCRAEHT
+1570 
-1583 YTTPGIH
+1583 
-1590 RPVVTVTDD
+1590 
-1599 DGASDRTTLPE
+1599 
-1610 LVVYD
+1610 
-1615 RGAGPAVGVGVITSP
+1615 
-1630 AGSYPAKPALTGKAA
+1630 
-1645 FSFAVGYGKGATVPT
+1645 
-1660 GKATFDF
+1660 
-1667 GPARLKF
+1667 
-1674 RSTGS
+1674 
-1679 DWLVITGSRAV
+1679 
-1690 YQGSGTVNGSGGYGF
+1690 
-1705 RITATDAPDTF
+1705 
-1716 RIRIWKKSTGD
+1716 
-1727 VVHDNLTGARTTGI
+1727 
-1741 VEIGGDPGGRAG
+1741 

>member
-1 MAEAPPCLSRE
+1 MT
-12 NHMPYIARA
+12 HIARFRGRA
-21 RDRVRRRAGRLAGLT
+21 RGLAGHLAGLT
-36 AVSLLLGLAAPALP
+36 AASMLLALAGPALP
-50 AQAADTAEATE
+50 AQAAQTAEVSD
-61 VTEGLAL
+61 VTDGLAL

-73 AASGSTVTDA
+73 ADSGTTVSDA
-83 SGHGRDA
+83 SGNGRTG
-90 TVNGTADWSGTGEGL
+90 TVNGTADWSASGQGL
-105 AFNGSDTYLKVP
+105 AFNGTDTYIKVP
-117 NDVMK
+117 DDVMK
-122 GMNAIT
+122 GMDSIT

-137 AQSTPYFLYGF
+137 AQTTPYFLYGF
-148 GNSSGGSGNGYLFTT
+148 GNSSSGNGNGYLFST
-163 GNSLRTS
+163 GNAFRTS
-170 IASGNWS
+170 VASGNWS
-177 TEQTTKPADSHN
+177 TEQTTKPSDSHN
-189 LTRAVWKHLTYT
+189 LTRSVWKHIAYT

-206 GVLYEDGAEVGRNTS
+206 GVLYEDGVEVGRNTS
-221 VGITPGSIGSGTT
+221 VSITPGAIGSGTT
-234 TANYIGKSV
+234 TTADYIGRSV
-243 YSGDKLF
+243 YSGDQLF

-265 ASEVEQL
+265 GSEVEQL
-272 ALPVATQG
+272 ALPVDTQG
-280 VADDKAALSLGDTSG
+280 VADDKAALGLGDTSA
-295 VTADLDLPRTGTAG
+295 VTTDLDLPKTGTAG
-309 GSSISWASDAPSVV
+309 GSGISWSSDNTDVV
-323 SDTGQVTRP
+323 SDSGRVTRP
-332 AAGQPDGHATL
+332 AAGSPDGHATL
-343 TATLK
+343 TATLR
-348 KGSVTDT
+348 KGTVTDT
-355 KTFEVTVLPDF
+355 RTFEVTVLSDF
-366 DDRTAAEQAA
+366 DDATATRQAA
-376 QALTVHNLDD
+376 DALTVHNLDD
-386 VRGNLTLPTTGSY
+386 ARGNLTLPADGAY
-399 GTDVTWSSARP
+399 GTNVTWSSADP
-410 DVVSADGVA
+410 DAVSADGVV

-429 TVELTATVTK
+429 TVDLTATVTK
-439 GEAKATRAFT
+439 GEASATRVLT

-455 PKREALKGYMFSYFT
+455 PAKEALKGYMFSYFT

-481 AALSKG
+481 SALSKG
-487 DDPLKWRELND
+487 NDPLHWRELNG

-518 RSPEGDKFYQIATD
+518 RSREGDKFYQIATD
-532 LRIYGNGDWDAS
+532 LRIYGNGDWDAA

-549 KSIMVWESTDL
+549 KSIMIWESTDL
-560 VHWTNQRLVKVSP
+560 VHWTNQRLVKISP

-586 DAQRGE
+586 DAKLGE

-600 LYDNDAHSGDTYNR
+600 LYDNEAHSGDTYNR
-614 MMYATTRDFYTFSEP
+614 MMYATTRDFYTFSKP

-639 IDSTVIAH
+639 IDSTMIQH
-647 DGTYFRLSKDE
+647 DGTYYRLSKDE
-658 RNNTSS
+658 RNNSSS

-673 EKSDSLLDLSWDAVA
+673 EKSDSILNPSWTAVA
-688 EGIGKGAMNAA
+688 EGIGKGTMSAA

-705 KSNTEDKWYA
+705 KSNTEEKWYA

-724 YIPFETTDL
+724 YLPFETTDL
-733 ASGTW
+733 DSGNW

-769 YQPDQLVTGVEDVTV
+769 YQPDQLVQSVESVKVRTRTG
-784 KTRIGEAPVLPATVI
+784 RAPVLPATVI
-799 AEYADGVKRP
+799 AKYADGVERP
-809 VSVTWEDV
+809 VAVTWDDV
-817 PASKYAQAG
+817 PASAYAQAG
-826 AFTVTGGLP
+826 TFTVTGSLP
-835 DGTALPVRAEVTVSA
+835 DGAAIPVQAAVTVSE
-850 EGPDVPADLLLQYDF
+850 EGADVPADLLLHYDF
-865 DETGGNIARDASGH
+865 DETGGNIAVDSSGH
-879 GYHGTYVRTSDFGT
+879 GYHGTYVGTPAFGT
-893 GVDGG
+893 GVKGG
-898 SFKMSGA
+898 SFKMSG
-905 SDSPYVKIPNGV
+905 DTGSPYVKVPGGV
-917 LKNAGS
+917 LKGADS

-928 YAKWKGGSNF
+928 YAKWKGGSSF

-960 SSLYSAI
+960 NSLYSAI

-973 AESKLTAGR
+973 AESKVTAGS
-982 QLTPGEWRH
+982 QLTPGQWRH
-991 VTVTLDGT
+991 VTVTLDGA
-999 TGTMVLYVDGIE
+999 TGTMVLYVEGVE
-1011 AARTTTTIKPSELY
+1011 AARTTTTIKPSDLY

-1036 RSLYSADPYFGGEV
+1036 RSLYAADPYFGGEV

-1055 YDRALTATEVMELSG
+1055 YDRALSAAEVMELSG
-1070 NTAGIARAT
+1070 NTAGIAKAA

-1086 ALIDNAGGTITLPM
+1086 AIVDNADSKVTLPM

-1136 YEVTGSDGKKRSWT
+1136 YEVTGSDGKKRAWT

-1173 GDTFYLYP
+1173 GDTFYIYP
-1181 TTDGFEGWSGTQ
+1181 TTDGFDGWSGTQ

-1260 DALGKPLLKA
+1260 DALGQPLLKA
-1270 GQYSGQMIDPAVFT
+1270 GQFSGQMIDPAVFT

-1291 LYWGNGRAYVAPLNA
+1291 LYWGNGHAYVAPLND
-1306 DMTSIDTSK
+1306 DMTSVDTSK
-1315 VEDMTPSGYNEGT
+1315 TKDITPSGYNEGS

-1374 DLSLGIKGPGHHSV
+1374 DLSLGIKGTGHHSV
-1388 VHVPNTDDWYVAYHR
+1388 VHVPNTDDWYIAYHR

-1416 TLDKLEFDAE
+1416 TIDKLEFDSD
-1426 GLIKKVVPTLTGIDP
+1426 GLIKKVAPTLTSIDP
-1441 VTVVHA
+1441 VTIVHA
-1447 GADAGGKEGDA
+1447 GADVGGREGDA
-1458 IPLNGTVSGAG
+1458 LALNGTISGAG
-1469 GPKWTVEAGAPCTV
+1469 SPSWTVEKGAPCTV
-1483 TDPGAARTTITCTD
+1483 ADPGTAKTTVTCTD
-1497 NGTYDVTL
+1497 DGTYTATL
-1505 TGGRSSDTATVDVA
+1505 TGGRSSDTATVTVS
-1519 NAAPAI
+1519 NVAPAI
-1525 TSATGPKSAVS
+1525 TSAEGPRSPVS
-1536 VRQRAT
+1536 VDKRAV
-1542 VTAEFDDAGTRDTH
+1542 VTAEFTDPGAIDTH
-1556 TCAVDWKDGADPTT
+1556 TCAVDWKDGGEPQP
-1570 GTVTGTTCRAEHT
+1570 GTVTVTGCRAEHT
-1583 YTTPGIH
+1583 YTKAGIR
-1590 RPVVTVTDD
+1590 RPVITVTDD
-1599 DGASDRTTLPE
+1599 DGATDSRTLPE
-1610 LVVYD
+1610 LIAYN
-1615 RGAGPAVGVGVITSP
+1615 RSAGPAFATGVFTSP
-1630 AGSYPAKPALTGKAA
+1630 AGAYPARPDLTGKAA
-1645 FSFAVGYGKGATVPT
+1645 FFLTAFYAKGATTPT
-1660 GKATFDF
+1660 GQVSLEL
-1667 GPARLKF
+1667 GPARLQF

-1679 DWLVITGSRAV
+1679 DWLVITGSQAV
-1690 YQGSGTVNGSGGYGF
+1690 YQGSGTVNGTGGYAF
-1705 RITATDAPDTF
+1705 RVTATDTPDTF

-1727 VVHDNLTGARTTGI
+1727 VIYDNRTGAKVKGSVT
-1741 VEIGGDPGGRAG
+1741 VGDHR

>member
-1 MAEAPPCLSRE
+1 
-12 NHMPYIARA
+12 MPYTARVRVRA
-21 RDRVRRRAGRLAGLT
+21 RRLASRLAGLT
-36 AVSLLLGLAAPALP
+36 AASLLLGLAGPALP
-50 AQAADTAEATE
+50 AQAAGTAEATE
-61 VTEGLAL
+61 ITDGLAL

-73 AASGSTVTDA
+73 ATSGSTATDA
-83 SGHGRDA
+83 SGNGRDG
-90 TVNGTADWSGTGEGL
+90 TVSGAADWSGTGQGL
-105 AFNGSDTYLKVP
+105 AFNGSDTYIKVP
-117 NDVMK
+117 NDIMK
-122 GMNAIT
+122 GMDAIT
-128 VSLDVRIDS
+128 VSMDVRIDS
-137 AQSTPYFLYGF
+137 TQTTPYFVYGF
-148 GNSSGGSGNGYLFTT
+148 GNSSGSSGNGYLFTT
-163 GNSLRTS
+163 GNSFRTS

-177 TEQTTKPADSHN
+177 TEQTTRPTDSHN
-189 LTRAVWKHLTYT
+189 LTRSVWKHIAYT

-206 GVLYEDGAEVGRNTS
+206 GVLYEDGIEVGRNTS
-221 VGITPGSIGSGTT
+221 VSITPGSIGSGTT

-250 KGRIRDFRVYDRALA
+250 KGSIRDFRVYDRALA
-265 ASEVEQL
+265 DSEVGQL
-272 ALPVATQG
+272 ALPVATRG
-280 VADDKAALSLGDTSG
+280 VSDDKAALSLGDTSA
-295 VTADLDLPRTGTAG
+295 VVADLDLPRTGTAG
-309 GSSISWASDAPSVV
+309 GSAISWASDNPAAV
-323 SDTGQVTRP
+323 SDSGKVTRP
-332 AAGQPDGHATL
+332 AAGEPDAHATL
-343 TATLK
+343 TATLR
-348 KGSVTDT
+348 KGTVTDT
-355 KTFEVTVLPDF
+355 KTFDVTVLPDF
-366 DDRTAAEQAA
+366 DDRTATEQAA
-376 QALTVHNLDD
+376 AALAVHNLDD
-386 VRGNLTLPTTGSY
+386 VRGNLTLPATGSY
-399 GTDVTWSSARP
+399 GTKVTWSSATP
-410 DVVSADGVA
+410 DVVSADGLV

-424 GDGAT
+424 GTGAT

-439 GEAKATRAFT
+439 GEASTTRAFT

-487 DDPLKWRELND
+487 NDPLHWRELND

-532 LRIYGNGDWDAS
+532 LRIYGNGDWDAA

-600 LYDNDAHSGDTYNR
+600 LYDNEAHSGDTYNR

-629 KVWIDRGYSV
+629 RVWIDRDYSV
-639 IDSTVIAH
+639 IDSTVIEH

-688 EGIGKGAMNAA
+688 EGIGKGSMSAA

-769 YQPDQLVTGVEDVTV
+769 YQPDQLVESVEDVSVQTG
-784 KTRIGEAPVLPATVI
+784 IGQAPVLPATVI
-799 AEYADGVKRP
+799 AGYADGVKRP
-809 VSVTWEDV
+809 VAVTWEDI
-817 PASKYAQAG
+817 PESRYAQAG
-826 AFTVTGGLP
+826 TFTVTGSLP
-835 DGTALPVRAEVTVSA
+835 DGAAIPVRAEVSVSQ
-850 EGPDVPADLLLQYDF
+850 EGPDVPADLLLRYDF
-865 DETGGNIARDASGH
+865 DETGGTIARDSSGH
-879 GYHGTYVRTSDFGT
+879 GYHGTYARTPDFGT
-893 GVDGG
+893 GVEGG
-898 SFKMSGA
+898 SFKMSGG
-905 SDSPYVKIPNGV
+905 SSSSTTSPYVRIPNGV
-917 LKNAGS
+917 LKSADS
-923 VTVST
+923 VTVSA
-928 YAKWKGGSNF
+928 YAKWKGGDSF

-953 ATPSNGG
+953 ATPANGG

-973 AESKLTAGR
+973 AESKLTAGS

-991 VTVTLDGT
+991 VTVTLDGS

-1036 RSLYSADPYFGGEV
+1036 RSLYAADPYFGGEV
-1050 DDFRI
+1050 DDFRV
-1055 YDRALTATEVMELSG
+1055 YDRALTGTEVMELSG
-1070 NTAGIARAT
+1070 NTAGIAKAT

-1086 ALIDNAGGTITLPM
+1086 ALVDNPGSKITLPM

-1124 SGSVQDFSKPVT
+1124 SGSMQDFSKPVT
-1136 YEVTGSDGKKRSWT
+1136 YEVTGSDGKKRTWT

-1181 TTDGFEGWSGTQ
+1181 TTDGFPGWSGTQ
-1193 FKAYSSTDLVHWK
+1193 FKAYSSKDLVHWK

-1227 PTIAEKDG
+1227 PAIAEKDG

-1260 DALGKPLLKA
+1260 DALDKPLLKA
-1270 GQYSGQMIDPAVFT
+1270 GQFSGQMIDPAVFT
-1284 DDDGQSY
+1284 DDGQSY

-1315 VEDMTPSGYNEGT
+1315 VKDITPSGYNEGT
-1328 FVVKRKGTY
+1328 FVIKRKGTY

-1374 DLSLGIKGPGHHSV
+1374 DLSLGVKGPGHHSV
-1388 VHVPNTDDWYVAYHR
+1388 VHVPKTDEWYIAYHR

-1416 TLDKLEFDAE
+1416 TVDKLEFGSD
-1426 GLIKKVVPTLTGIDP
+1426 GLLEKVVPTLTGIDP
-1441 VTVVHA
+1441 IVNRA
-1447 GADAGGKEGDA
+1447 
-1458 IPLNGTVSGAG
+1458 
-1469 GPKWTVEAGAPCTV
+1469 PK
-1483 TDPGAARTTITCTD
+1483 
-1497 NGTYDVTL
+1497 
-1505 TGGRSSDTATVDVA
+1505 
-1519 NAAPAI
+1519 I
-1525 TSATGPKSAVS
+1525 TSATGPTAPVAAGH
-1536 VRQRAT
+1536 RTT
-1542 VTAEFDDAGTRDTH
+1542 VTAEFRDADVGDTH
-1556 TCAVDWKDGADPTT
+1556 TCRVDWQDGTEPTA
-1570 GTVTGTTCRAEHT
+1570 GTVDGTTCRAEHT
-1583 YTTPGIH
+1583 YAKAGIL
-1590 RPVVTVTDD
+1590 RPVVTVTDND
-1599 DGASDRTTLPE
+1599 AGSDRTTLPE
-1610 LVVYD
+1610 LIVYD
-1615 RGAGPAVGVGVITSP
+1615 RAAGPALGAGLITSP
-1630 AGSYPAKPALTGKAA
+1630 AGAYPAKPALTGKAA
-1645 FSFAVGYGKGATVPT
+1645 FSFAAAYAKGAAVPT
-1660 GKATFDF
+1660 GKASLDF

-1679 DWLVITGSRAV
+1679 DWLVVTGTRAV
-1690 YQGSGTVNGSGGYGF
+1690 YQGSGTVGGSGGYGF

-1716 RIRIWKKSTGD
+1716 RIRIWKESTGD
-1727 VVHDNLTGARTTGI
+1727 VVYDNATGARPLGFVT
-1741 VEIGGDPGGRAG
+1741 VGDGPR

>member
-1 MAEAPPCLSRE
+1 
-12 NHMPYIARA
+12 MPYIARVRGRA
-21 RDRVRRRAGRLAGLT
+21 RRLAGQLAGLT
-36 AVSLLLGLAAPALP
+36 AASLLLGLAVPAVPAL
-50 AQAADTAEATE
+50 AADTAEPAAITD
-61 VTEGLAL
+61 GLAL

-73 AASGSTVTDA
+73 ATSGSTVTDA
-83 SGHGRDA
+83 SGHGRDG
-90 TVNGTADWSGTGEGL
+90 TVSGAAGWSGTGAGL
-105 AFNGSDTYLKVP
+105 AFNGSDTYVKVP
-117 NDVMK
+117 DDVMK
-122 GMNAIT
+122 GMDAIT
-128 VSLDVRIDS
+128 VSLDVQIDS
-137 AQSTPYFLYGF
+137 AQSTPYFIYGF
-148 GNSSGGSGNGYLFTT
+148 GNSSGTSGNGYLFTT
-163 GNSLRTS
+163 GNSYRTS

-177 TEQTTKPADSHN
+177 TEQTTRPADSHQ
-189 LTRAVWKHLTYT
+189 LTRSVWKHLTYT
-201 QTGTT
+201 QTGST
-206 GVLYEDGAEVGRNTS
+206 GVLYEDGVEVGRNTS
-221 VGITPGSIGSGTT
+221 VSITPGAIGSGTT

-265 ASEVEQL
+265 GSEVEQL

-280 VADDKAALSLGDTSG
+280 VADDKAALSLGDTSA

-309 GSSISWASDAPSVV
+309 GSSISWASDNPAVV
-323 SDTGQVTRP
+323 SDSGAVTRP
-332 AAGQPDGHATL
+332 AAGEPDAHTTL

-348 KGSVTDT
+348 KGTVTDT
-355 KTFEVTVLPDF
+355 RTFDVTVLAAF
-366 DDRTAAEQAA
+366 DDATATRQAAES
-376 QALTVHNLDD
+376 LTVHNLDD
-386 VRGNLTLPTTGSY
+386 VRGNLTLPATGSY
-399 GTDVTWSSARP
+399 GTDVAWSSARS
-410 DVVSADGVA
+410 DVISADGVV

-439 GEAKATRAFT
+439 GEAKATRTFT

-455 PKREALKGYMFSYFT
+455 PAKAALKGYMFSYFT

-487 DDPLKWRELND
+487 NDPLKWRELND

-600 LYDNDAHSGDTYNR
+600 LYDNEAHSGDTYNR

-688 EGIGKGAMNAA
+688 EGIGKGAMSAA

-769 YQPDQLVTGVEDVTV
+769 YQPDQLVESVEGVKVTTKTGQ
-784 KTRIGEAPVLPATVI
+784 APVLPATVI
-799 AEYADGVKRP
+799 ATYADGVKRP
-809 VSVTWEDV
+809 VAVTWEDV
-817 PASKYAQAG
+817 PESKYAQVG
-826 AFTVTGGLP
+826 TFTVTGSLP
-835 DGTALPVRAEVTVSA
+835 DGAALPVQAEVTVSQ

-865 DETGGNIARDASGH
+865 DETGGNIARDSSGH
-879 GYHGTYVRTSDFGT
+879 GYHGTYVRSPDFGT
-893 GVDGG
+893 GVEGG
-898 SFKMSGA
+898 SFKMSGGSSSSA
-905 SDSPYVKIPNGV
+905 TSPYVRIPNGV
-917 LKNAGS
+917 LKNADS

-928 YAKWKGGSNF
+928 YAKWKGGDSF
-938 QWLFGLGPDSDKYLF
+938 QWLFGLGPDSNKYLF

-973 AESKLTAGR
+973 AESKLTAGS

-999 TGTMVLYVDGIE
+999 TGTMVLYVDGIQ
-1011 AARTTTTIKPSELY
+1011 AARASGVTVKPSELY

-1030 YSGYIG
+1030 HSGYIG
-1036 RSLYSADPYFGGEV
+1036 RSLYAADPYFGGEV
-1050 DDFRI
+1050 DDFRV
-1055 YDRALTATEVMELSG
+1055 YDRALTAAEVMELSG
-1070 NTAGIARAT
+1070 NTAGIAKAT
-1079 HPALKVD
+1079 DPALKVD
-1086 ALIDNAGGTITLPM
+1086 ALVDNAGSRITLPM

-1136 YEVTGSDGKKRSWT
+1136 YEVTGSDGKKRTWT
-1150 VSALVMRS
+1150 VSALIMRS

-1260 DALGKPLLKA
+1260 DALGQPLLKA
-1270 GQYSGQMIDPAVFT
+1270 GQFSGQMIDPAVFT

-1291 LYWGNGRAYVAPLNA
+1291 LYWGNGHAYVAPLND
-1306 DMTSIDTSK
+1306 DMTSVDTSK
-1315 VEDMTPSGYNEGT
+1315 MKDITPSGYNEGT
-1328 FVVKRKGTY
+1328 FVIKRKGTY

-1365 TKHGVILEK
+1365 TKQGVILEK

-1388 VHVPNTDDWYVAYHR
+1388 VHVPNTDDWYIAYHR

-1416 TLDKLEFDAE
+1416 TVDKLEFDAD
-1426 GLIKKVVPTLTGIDP
+1426 GLIEKVVPTLTGVDP

-1447 GADAGGKEGDA
+1447 GPDTDGTEGDR
-1458 IPLNGTVSGAG
+1458 IPLNGSISGAG
-1469 GPKWTVEAGAPCTV
+1469 SPKWAVEQGAPCTV
-1483 TDPGAARTTITCTD
+1483 ADAGAAKTTLTCTD
-1497 NGTYDVTL
+1497 DGTYTVTL
-1505 TGGRSSDTATVDVA
+1505 SGGRGSDTATVKVA

-1525 TSATGPKSAVS
+1525 TSATGPASPAS
-1536 VRQRAT
+1536 VGKRT
-1542 VTAEFDDAGTRDTH
+1542 VVTAAFADPGTGDTH
-1556 TCAVDWKDGADPTT
+1556 TCRIDFKDGTEPTD
-1570 GTVTGTTCRAEHT
+1570 GTVSGTGCRAEHT
-1583 YTTPGIH
+1583 YAKAGIH
-1590 RPVVTVTDD
+1590 RPVITVTDD
-1599 DGASDRTTLPE
+1599 DGASDSTTLPE
-1610 LVVYD
+1610 LIVYD
-1615 RGAGPAVGVGVITSP
+1615 RAAGPALGTGVITSP
-1630 AGSYPAKPALTGKAA
+1630 AGAYPAKPDLTGKAA
-1645 FSFAVGYGKGATVPT
+1645 FSFAAVYAKGATVPT
-1660 GKATFDF
+1660 GKADFDF
-1667 GPARLKF
+1667 GPAGLKF

-1679 DWLVITGSRAV
+1679 DWLVVSGSRAV
-1690 YQGSGTVNGSGGYGF
+1690 YQGTGQANGSSGYGF
-1705 RITATDAPDTF
+1705 RVTATDAPDTF

-1727 VVHDNLTGARTTGI
+1727 VVYDNVTGAKTAGFVTLGR
-1741 VEIGGDPGGRAG
+1741 DPR

>member
-1 MAEAPPCLSRE
+1 MTHRHRLRG
-12 NHMPYIARA
+12 RA
-21 RDRVRRRAGRLAGLT
+21 RRGVGQLAALTAACLLMGLT
-36 AVSLLLGLAAPALP
+36 GAATPVQADE
-50 AQAADTAEATE
+50 AADLTD
-61 VTEGLAL
+61 GLAL

-73 AASGSTVTDA
+73 ATSGTTVTDA
-83 SGHGRDA
+83 SGHGRDG
-90 TVNGTADWSGTGEGL
+90 TVTGAAGWSSTGQGL
-105 AFNGSDTYLKVP
+105 AFNGSDTYIKVP

-122 GMNAIT
+122 GMDAIS
-128 VSLDVRIDS
+128 VAMDVRIDA

-148 GNSSGGSGNGYLFTT
+148 GNSSGSNGNGYLFTT

-170 IASGNWS
+170 IATGNWS

-201 QTGTT
+201 QSGTT
-206 GVLYEDGAEVGRNTS
+206 AVLYEDGVEVARNTS
-221 VGITPGSIGSGTT
+221 VTITPGAIGSGIT

-243 YSGDKLF
+243 YSGDRLF
-250 KGRIRDFRVYDRALA
+250 KGDIRDFRVYDHALA
-265 ASEVEQL
+265 ASDVEQL
-272 ALPVATQG
+272 ALPVAAQG
-280 VADDKAALSLGDTSG
+280 VADDKAALDLGDTDA
-295 VTADLDLPRTGTAG
+295 VTADLDLPKTGAAG
-309 GSSISWASDAPSVV
+309 GASISWSSDNTALVSDA
-323 SDTGQVTRP
+323 GKVTRP
-332 AAGQPDGHATL
+332 TAGEPDGHATL
-343 TATLK
+343 TATLR
-348 KGSVTDT
+348 KGTVTAT
-355 KTFEVTVLPDF
+355 KSFDVTVLAAF
-366 DDRTAAEQAA
+366 DDATAVHRAA
-376 QALTVHNLDD
+376 DALTVHNLDD
-386 VRGNLTLPTTGSY
+386 ARGNLSLPATGSY
-399 GTDVTWSSARP
+399 GTGVTWASARE
-410 DVVSADGVA
+410 DVVTAEGVV

-424 GDGAT
+424 GAGAT

-439 GEAKATRAFT
+439 GAAKATRVFT

-455 PKREALKGYMFSYFT
+455 PAKEALKGYMFSYFT
-470 GEGTADGEQLY
+470 GEGTSDGEQLY

-487 DDPLKWRELND
+487 NDPLKWRELND
-498 GKPVLTSTLGEKG
+498 AKPVLTSTLGEKG

-549 KSIMVWESTDL
+549 KSIMIWESTDL
-560 VHWTNQRLVKVSP
+560 VHWTDQRLVKVSP

-579 WAPEAFY
+579 WAPEAYY
-586 DAQRGE
+586 DSDLGA

-600 LYDNDAHSGDTYNR
+600 LYDNASHSGDTYNR

-639 IDSTVIAH
+639 IDSTVIQH

-673 EKSDSLLDLSWDAVA
+673 EKSNSLLNLSWDAVA

-705 KSNTEDKWYA
+705 KSNTEEKWYA

-724 YIPFETTDL
+724 YLPFETTDL
-733 ASGTW
+733 ASGVW
-738 TPSTGYDLPAKPRH
+738 TPSTGYDLPARPRH

-769 YQPDQLVTGVEDVTV
+769 YQPDQLVESVENTAV
-784 KTRIGEAPVLPATVI
+784 KTRVGDAPVLPATVI
-799 AEYADGVKRP
+799 ATYADGVRRP
-809 VSVTWEDV
+809 VAVTWDTV
-817 PASKYAQAG
+817 PASAYAQAG
-826 AFTVTGGLP
+826 TFTVTGSLP
-835 DGTALPVRAEVTVSA
+835 DGAALPVRAEVTVSA
-850 EGPDVPADLLLQYDF
+850 EGPDVPADLLLHYDF
-865 DETGGNIARDASGH
+865 DETSGSIARDSSGH
-879 GYHGTYVRTSDFGT
+879 GNHGTYVRTPEFGT

-898 SFKMSGA
+898 SFKMSGDSA
-905 SDSPYVKIPNGV
+905 TSPYVKIPNGV
-917 LKNAGS
+917 LKGAGS

-928 YAKWKGGSNF
+928 YAKWKGGAGF
-938 QWLFGLGPDSDKYLF
+938 QWLFGLGPDSNKYLF

-973 AESKLTAGR
+973 AESKLTAGS

-991 VTVTLDGT
+991 VTVTLDGA
-999 TGTMVLYVDGIE
+999 TGTMVLYVDGVE
-1011 AARTTTTIKPSELY
+1011 AARATGVTVKPSELY
-1025 DANKD
+1025 DAAKD

-1055 YDRALTATEVMELSG
+1055 YGRALSAAEVMELSG
-1070 NTAGIARAT
+1070 NTAGIAKAT
-1079 HPALKVD
+1079 HPALKVG
-1086 ALIDNAGGTITLPM
+1086 ALLDNAAGRITLPL

-1124 SGSVQDFSKPVT
+1124 SGSVHDFTRPVT
-1136 YEVTGSDGKKRSWT
+1136 YQVTGSDGKKRTWT

-1173 GDTFYLYP
+1173 GDTFYMYP
-1181 TTDGFEGWSGTQ
+1181 TTDGFDGWSGTQ
-1193 FKAYSSTDLVHWK
+1193 FKAYSSTDLVHWT

-1227 PTIAEKDG
+1227 PTIAEKNG
-1235 KYYFYFCADAN
+1235 KYYFYFCADAS

-1260 DALGKPLLKA
+1260 DALDKPLLKA

-1291 LYWGNGRAYVAPLNA
+1291 LYWGNGHAYVVPLGA
-1306 DMTSIDTSK
+1306 DMVSFDASK
-1315 VEDMTPSGYNEGT
+1315 ITDITPSGYNEGS

-1365 TKHGVILEK
+1365 TKRGVILEK
-1374 DLSLGIKGPGHHSV
+1374 DLSLGIKGTGHHSV
-1388 VHVPNTDDWYVAYHR
+1388 VQVPGTDDWYIAYHR

-1416 TLDKLEFDAE
+1416 TVDKMEFDAD
-1426 GLIKKVVPTLTGIDP
+1426 GLIKKVVPTLTSIDP
-1441 VTVVHA
+1441 VTIVHA
-1447 GADAGGKEGDA
+1447 GPDAKGVEGAA
-1458 IPLNGTVSGAG
+1458 ITIAGTVSGAG
-1469 GPKWTVEAGAPCTV
+1469 GARWTLENGAPCKIA
-1483 TDPGAARTTITCTD
+1483 DPAAGRTTVTCTD
-1497 NGTYDVTL
+1497 NGAYTVTL
-1505 TGGRSSDTATVDVA
+1505 TGGRSTDTAVVTVT

-1525 TSATGPKSAVS
+1525 TSATGPAGPVPTG
-1536 VRQRAT
+1536 RAT
-1542 VTAEFDDAGTRDTH
+1542 AVTVRFTDPGAGDSH
-1556 TCAVDWKDGADPTT
+1556 TCVVDWKDGGRPAG
-1570 GTVTGTTCRAEHT
+1570 GTVTASGCRAEHT
-1583 YTTPGIH
+1583 YTSAGIR
-1590 RPVVTVTDD
+1590 RPVITVTDD
-1599 DGASDRTTLPE
+1599 DGASVGTTLPE
-1610 LVVYD
+1610 LIVYD
-1615 RGAGPAVGVGVITSP
+1615 RAAGPVVGAGSITAPFGPRLKGRASFSIAAGYLPGAAAP
-1630 AGSYPAKPALTGKAA
+1630 AGQAA
-1645 FSFAVGYGKGATVPT
+1645 F
-1660 GKATFDF
+1660 DF
-1667 GPARLKF
+1667 RPARVAL
-1674 RSTGS
+1674 RSTGL
-1679 DWLVITGSRAV
+1679 DWLVVTGNTAV
-1690 YQGSGTVNGSGGYGF
+1690 LQGSGTVNGKSGYAF
-1705 RITATDAPDTF
+1705 RVTTTDNPDTYLVKV
-1716 RIRIWKKSTGD
+1716 WKKSGGE
-1727 VVHDNLTGARTTGI
+1727 VVYSSGAAAKVNGVISVGVHR
-1741 VEIGGDPGGRAG
+1741 R

>member
-1 MAEAPPCLSRE
+1 MTHVARCARLRSR
-12 NHMPYIARA
+12 A
-21 RDRVRRRAGRLAGLT
+21 RRRAGHLAGLT
-36 AVSLLLGLAAPALP
+36 AASMLLTLAGPTAPATAAPAAP
-50 AQAADTAEATE
+50 AAGAADITD
-61 VTEGLAL
+61 GLAL

-73 AASGSTVTDA
+73 ADSGGTVTDA
-83 SGHGRDA
+83 SGHGRDG
-90 TVNGTADWSGTGEGL
+90 TLNGSADWSASGEGL
-105 AFNGSDTYLKVP
+105 AFNGSDTYIKVP
-117 NDVMK
+117 DDVMK
-122 GMNAIT
+122 GMNSIT
-128 VSLDVRIDS
+128 VSLDVLIDP

-148 GNSSGGSGNGYLFTT
+148 GNTSAGSGNGYLFTT
-163 GNSLRTS
+163 GNSFRTS
-170 IASGNWS
+170 VATGNWS
-177 TEQTTKPADSHN
+177 TEQTTKPSDSHN
-189 LTRAVWKHLTYT
+189 LTRGVWKHITYT
-201 QTGTT
+201 QTGST
-206 GVLYEDGAEVGRNTS
+206 GVLYEDGVEAGRNTS
-221 VGITPGSIGSGTT
+221 VTTTPGAIGSGTT
-234 TANYIGKSV
+234 KANYIGKSV
-243 YSGDKLF
+243 YDGDRLF
-250 KGRIRDFRVYDRALA
+250 KGRIRDLRVYDRALDGP
-265 ASEVEQL
+265 EVEQL
-272 ALPVATQG
+272 SLPVARQG
-280 VADDKAALSLGDTSG
+280 IADDKDALTLGDTSA
-295 VTADLDLPRTGTAG
+295 VTSDLDLPRTGPAG
-309 GSSISWASDAPSVV
+309 GSSITWDSDNPSVV
-323 SDTGQVTRP
+323 SDTGKVTRP
-332 AAGQPDGHATL
+332 EAGSPDGRATL

-348 KGSVTDT
+348 KGTVTGT
-355 KTFEVTVLPDF
+355 KTFDVTVRPAL
-366 DDRTAAEQAA
+366 DDAAATREAAE
-376 QALTVHNLDD
+376 ALTVHNLDD
-386 VRGNLTLPTTGSY
+386 ARGNLTLPKGGKY
-399 GTDVTWSSARP
+399 GTAVTWSSAKP
-410 DVVSADGVA
+410 DVVSADGEV

-439 GEAKATRAFT
+439 GEAKASRVLT

-455 PKREALKGYMFSYFT
+455 PADEALKGYMFSYFT
-470 GEGTADGEQLY
+470 GEGTSDGEQLY

-487 DDPLKWRELND
+487 NDPLHWRELND

-560 VHWTNQRLVKVSP
+560 VHWTNQRLVRVSP

-586 DAQRGE
+586 DAERGE

-600 LYDNDAHSGDTYNR
+600 LYDNADHSGDTYNR

-639 IDSTVIAH
+639 IDSTMIRH
-647 DGTYFRLSKDE
+647 DGTYYRLSKDE

-664 TPNSKFIFE
+664 TPNSKFIFQ
-673 EKSDSLLDLSWDAVA
+673 EKSDSILSPSWTPVA

-705 KSNTEDKWYA
+705 KSNTEEKWYA

-733 ASGTW
+733 DSGTW

-769 YQPDQLVTGVEDVTV
+769 YQPDQVVKSVEDVSV
-784 KTRIGEAPVLPATVI
+784 KTRVGEAPVLPATVI
-799 AEYADGVKRP
+799 AEYADGAKRP
-809 VSVTWEDV
+809 VAVTWEDV

-826 AFTVTGGLP
+826 TFTVTGSLP
-835 DGTALPVRAEVTVSA
+835 GGTAIPVRAEVTVSE
-850 EGPDVPADLLLQYDF
+850 EGPDVPADLLLHYDF
-865 DETGGNIARDASGH
+865 DETGGSIARDSSGH
-879 GYHGTYVRTSDFGT
+879 GHHGTYVRTPDFGT

-898 SFKMSGA
+898 SFKMSGD
-905 SDSPYVKIPNGV
+905 SSSSPYVKIPNGV

-928 YAKWKGGSNF
+928 YAKWKGGSSF

-973 AESKLTAGR
+973 AESKLTAGS
-982 QLTPGEWRH
+982 QLTPGQWRH
-991 VTVTLDGT
+991 VTVTLDGA
-999 TGTMVLYVDGIE
+999 TGTMVLYADGVE

-1025 DANKD
+1025 DAAKD

-1036 RSLYSADPYFGGEV
+1036 RSLYAADPYFGGEV

-1055 YDRALTATEVMELSG
+1055 YDRALTGTEVMRLSG
-1070 NTAGIARAT
+1070 NTAGIAKVT

-1100 KEGTDLTAL
+1100 KAGTDLTAL
-1109 APEFTLAHGA
+1109 APEFALAEGA
-1119 AISPA
+1119 TISPA
-1124 SGSVQDFSKPVT
+1124 SGSVRDFTQPVT
-1136 YEVTGSDGKKRSWT
+1136 YEVTGSDGKKRTWK
-1150 VSALVMRS
+1150 VSALIMKT
-1158 PVLPGLNADPNIVRF
+1158 PVLPGLNADPNIIRF

-1227 PTIAEKDG
+1227 PAMTEKDG

-1270 GQYSGQMIDPAVFT
+1270 GDFRGQMIDPAVFT
-1284 DDDGQSY
+1284 DDDGKQY
-1291 LYWGNGRAYVAPLNA
+1291 LYWGNGRAYVVPLGD

-1315 VEDMTPSGYNEGT
+1315 VQDITPSGYNEGT
-1328 FVVKRKGTY
+1328 FVIKRKGTY

-1365 TKHGVILEK
+1365 TKRGVILEK

-1388 VHVPNTDDWYVAYHR
+1388 VHVPNTDDWYIAYHR

-1416 TLDKLEFDAE
+1416 TIDKLEFDSD
-1426 GLIKKVVPTLTGIDP
+1426 GLIEKAVPTLGGIDP

-1447 GADAGGKEGDA
+1447 GPDATGTEGEA
-1458 IPLNGTVSGAG
+1458 ITLAGTVSGAG
-1469 GPKWTVEAGAPCTV
+1469 TPKWTVQDGAPCAV
-1483 TDPGAARTTITCTD
+1483 KDPAAARTTLTCTD
-1497 NGTYDVTL
+1497 DGTFEVTL
-1505 TGGRSSDTATVDVA
+1505 TGGRGTDTATVKVS
-1519 NAAPAI
+1519 NAAPSI
-1525 TSATGPKSAVS
+1525 TSAEGPGSPVPVGKPAV
-1536 VRQRAT
+1536 
-1542 VTAEFDDAGTRDTH
+1542 VTASFTDAGTADRH
-1556 TCAVDWKDGADPTT
+1556 TCEVDWKDGSRPTT
-1570 GTVTGTTCRAEHT
+1570 GTVTDSGCRAAHV
-1583 YTTPGIH
+1583 YGDAGIH

-1599 DGASDRTTLPE
+1599 DAGTDTSTLAE
-1610 LVVYD
+1610 LIVYD
-1615 RGAGPAVGVGVITSP
+1615 RAAGPAAGVGTITSP
-1630 AGSYPAKPALTGKAA
+1630 AGAYPAEPGLTGKAA
-1645 FSFAVGYGKGATVPT
+1645 FTLDARYRKGATVPT
-1660 GKATFDF
+1660 GKAMFVF
-1667 GPARLKF
+1667 GPARLTF

-1679 DWLVITGSRAV
+1679 DWLVVNGSQAV
-1690 YQGSGTVNGSGGYGF
+1690 YQGTGAVGGKDGYAFRVTV
-1705 RITATDAPDTF
+1705 TDAPDTF

-1727 VVHDNLTGARTTGI
+1727 VLYDNRTGARPKGI
-1741 VEIGGDPGGRAG
+1741 VTVGTGHQQS

>member
-1 MAEAPPCLSRE
+1 
-12 NHMPYIARA
+12 MPYTARPRMRA
-21 RDRVRRRAGRLAGLT
+21 RRRAGRLAGLT
-36 AVSLLLGLAAPALP
+36 AASLLLGLAAPMAP
-50 AQAADTAEATE
+50 ARAAATAD
-61 VTEGLAL
+61 VTDGLAL

-73 AASGSTVTDA
+73 AASGTTVTDA
-83 SGHGRDA
+83 SGNGRDG
-90 TVNGTADWSGTGEGL
+90 TVNGTADWSDPAHGL
-105 AFNGSDTYLKVP
+105 AFNGSDTSIEVP
-117 NDVMK
+117 DDVMK
-122 GMNAIT
+122 GMDSIT
-128 VSLDVRIDS
+128 VSTDVLIDS

-148 GNSSGGSGNGYLFTT
+148 GNSSGGNGNGYLFAT

-177 TEQTTKPADSHN
+177 TEQTTKPADGHN
-189 LTRAVWKHLTYT
+189 LTRAVWKQLTYT

-206 GVLYEDGAEVGRNTS
+206 GVLYEDGVEVGRNTA
-221 VGITPGSIGSGTT
+221 VTLTPGAIGSGTT

-272 ALPVATQG
+272 SLPVATEG
-280 VADDKAALSLGDTSG
+280 IAADKAALSLGDTSK

-309 GSSISWASDAPSVV
+309 GSTLTWASDNPDVV
-323 SDTGQVTRP
+323 SGSGKVTRP
-332 AAGQPDGHATL
+332 AAGAPAGHATL
-343 TATLK
+343 TATLR

-355 KTFEVTVLPDF
+355 RSFDVTVLPDL
-366 DDRTAAEQAA
+366 DDETATRQAAE
-376 QALTVHNLDD
+376 ALGVHNLDD
-386 VRGNLTLPTTGSY
+386 VRGNLTLPATADH
-399 GTDVTWSSARP
+399 GTAVTWSSADQ
-410 DVVSADGVA
+410 DVIGDDGVV

-429 TVELTATVTK
+429 SVELTATVTK
-439 GEAKATRAFT
+439 GAARATRVLT

-455 PKREALKGYMFSYFT
+455 PARQALKGYMFSYFT
-470 GEGTADGEQLY
+470 GEGTSDGEQLY

-487 DDPLKWRELND
+487 DDPMKWRELND

-549 KSIMVWESTDL
+549 KSVMVWESTDL

-579 WAPEAFY
+579 WAPEAYY
-586 DAQRGE
+586 DTKLGE

-600 LYDNDAHSGDTYNR
+600 LYDNEAHSGDTYNR

-639 IDSTVIAH
+639 IDSTMIQH
-647 DGTYFRLSKDE
+647 DGTYYRLSKDE

-673 EKSDSLLDLSWDAVA
+673 EKSDSILDLNWTAVA
-688 EGIGKGAMNAA
+688 EGIGKGAMSAA

-733 ASGTW
+733 DSGNW
-738 TPSTGYDLPAKPRH
+738 TPVADYDLPARPRH

-769 YQPDQLVTGVEDVTV
+769 YQPDQLVESVENISV

-799 AEYADGVKRP
+799 ATYADGVRRP
-809 VSVTWEDV
+809 AAVAWEDV
-817 PASKYAQAG
+817 PASRYAQAG
-826 AFTVTGGLP
+826 TFTVTGSLP
-835 DGTALPVRAEVTVSA
+835 DGAAIPVRAEVTVSQ
-850 EGPDVPADLLLQYDF
+850 EGPDVPADLLLHYGF
-865 DETGGNIARDASGH
+865 DESGGNIAVDSSGH
-879 GYHGTYVRTSDFGT
+879 GHHGTYVGTPAFGT
-893 GVDGG
+893 GVRGG
-898 SFKMSGA
+898 SFRTSGDA
-905 SDSPYVKIPNGV
+905 TGSPYVKIPNGV
-917 LKNAGS
+917 LKGADS

-928 YAKWKGGSNF
+928 YAKWKGGSSF
-938 QWLFGLGPDSDKYLF
+938 QWLFGLGPDSNKYLF

-960 SSLYSAI
+960 NSLYSAI

-973 AESKLTAGR
+973 AESKLTAGS

-991 VTVTLDGT
+991 VTVTLDGSS
-999 TGTMVLYVDGIE
+999 GTLVLYVDGVE
-1011 AARTTTTIKPSELY
+1011 AARTTTTVKPSELY

-1036 RSLYSADPYFGGEV
+1036 RSLYSADPYFAGEV
-1050 DDFRI
+1050 DDFRV
-1055 YDRALTATEVMELSG
+1055 YDRALTAAEVMELSG

-1086 ALIDNAGGTITLPM
+1086 AVVDNADSRVTLPM

-1124 SGSVQDFSKPVT
+1124 SGSVQDFTKPVT
-1136 YEVTGSDGKKRSWT
+1136 YEVTGSDGKTRTWT
-1150 VSALVMRS
+1150 VSALIMRT

-1206 DHGVILDLGPDVSWA
+1206 DHGVILDLGPDISWA

-1260 DALGKPLLKA
+1260 DALGRPLLKA
-1270 GQYSGQMIDPAVFT
+1270 GQFGGQMIDPAVFT

-1291 LYWGNGRAYVAPLNA
+1291 LYWGNGHAYVAPLNA
-1306 DMTSIDTSK
+1306 DMTSLDLTKMKEI
-1315 VEDMTPSGYNEGT
+1315 TPSGYNEGS
-1328 FVVKRKGTY
+1328 FVVKRAGTY

-1365 TKHGVILEK
+1365 TKRGVILEK
-1374 DLSLGIKGPGHHSV
+1374 DLSLGVKGPGHHSV
-1388 VHVPNTDDWYVAYHR
+1388 VQVPGTDDWYIAYHR
-1403 FAIPGGDGTHRET
+1403 FSIPGGDGTHRET
-1416 TLDKLEFDAE
+1416 TVDRLEFDSD
-1426 GLIKKVVPTLTGIDP
+1426 GLIKKVVPTLTGVDP
-1441 VTVVHA
+1441 VSIVHA
-1447 GADAGGKEGDA
+1447 GADVSGTEGDA
-1458 IPLNGTVSGAG
+1458 LALRGTHSGAG
-1469 GPKWTVEAGAPCTV
+1469 GPKWTVEAGAPCTFA
-1483 TDPGAARTTITCTD
+1483 DPGSAATTITCTD
-1497 NGTYDVTL
+1497 NGTYTATL
-1505 TGGRSSDTATVDVA
+1505 TGGRSRDTATVTVA
-1519 NAAPAI
+1519 NAAPVVVS
-1525 TSATGPKSAVS
+1525 TSGPRSPVPAGRRAV
-1536 VRQRAT
+1536 
-1542 VTAEFDDAGTRDTH
+1542 VTAEFTDAGSGDSH
-1556 TCAVDWKDGADPTT
+1556 TCVVDWKDGSAPRS
-1570 GTVTGTTCRAEHT
+1570 GTVTGSGCRAEYT
-1583 YTTPGIH
+1583 YAKAGIR

-1599 DGASDRTTLPE
+1599 DGASDRRTLPE
-1610 LVVYD
+1610 LIVYD
-1615 RGAGPAVGVGVITSP
+1615 RAAGPALGAGALTSP
-1630 AGSYPAKPALTGKAA
+1630 AGAYPAEPGLTGRAA
-1645 FSFAVGYGKGATVPT
+1645 FSFAAAYLPGATAPV
-1660 GKATFDF
+1660 GQVSFDF

-1679 DWLVITGSRAV
+1679 DWLVVTGSQAA
-1690 YQGSGTVNGSGGYGF
+1690 YQGSGTVGGKSGYAF
-1705 RITATDAPDTF
+1705 RVTATDDPDTV
-1716 RIRIWKKSTGD
+1716 RLRIWRKSGGEVVYDNATGSK
-1727 VVHDNLTGARTTGI
+1727 VTGI
-1741 VEIGGDPGGRAG
+1741 IAIGSGRR

>member
-1 MAEAPPCLSRE
+1 MT
-12 NHMPYIARA
+12 YIARPRTRA
-21 RDRVRRRAGRLAGLT
+21 RRRAGRLAGLT
-36 AVSLLLGLAAPALP
+36 AASLLLGLAAPMLP
-50 AQAADTAEATE
+50 AQAADTAD
-61 VTEGLAL
+61 VTDGLAL

-83 SGHGRDA
+83 SGHDRTG
-90 TVNGTADWSGTGEGL
+90 TVNGTADWSDSGQGL
-105 AFNGSDTYLKVP
+105 AFNGSDTYVKVP
-117 NDVMK
+117 DDVMK
-122 GMNAIT
+122 GMDSIT
-128 VSLDVRIDS
+128 VSTDVLLDP
-137 AQSTPYFLYGF
+137 AQTTPYFVYGF
-148 GNSSGGSGNGYLFTT
+148 GNSSGGNGNGYLFAT

-170 IASGNWS
+170 IATGNWS

-189 LTRAVWKHLTYT
+189 LTRGVWKQLTYT
-201 QTGTT
+201 QTGNT
-206 GVLYEDGAEVGRNTS
+206 GVLYEDGVEVGRNTA
-221 VGITPGSIGSGTT
+221 VTITPGAIGSGST

-250 KGRIRDFRVYDRALA
+250 KGRIRDFRVYDRALDA
-265 ASEVEQL
+265 GEVGQL
-272 ALPVATQG
+272 SLPVATQG
-280 VADDKAALSLGDTSG
+280 VSDDKAALSLGDTSG
-295 VTADLDLPRTGTAG
+295 VTADLDLPKTGTAG
-309 GSSISWASDAPSVV
+309 GSALTWASDNADVV
-323 SDTGQVTRP
+323 SDTGKVTRP
-332 AAGQPDGHATL
+332 AADAPDGHATL

-355 KTFEVTVLPDF
+355 KRFDVTVLPDF
-366 DDRTAAEQAA
+366 DDRTAAEKAA
-376 QALTVHNLDD
+376 QGLAVHNLDD
-386 VRGNLTLPTTGSY
+386 VRGNLTLPAAGDY
-399 GTDVTWSSARP
+399 GTTVTWSSANA
-410 DVVSADGVA
+410 DVVGDDGKV

-424 GDGAT
+424 GEGAA
-429 TVELTATVTK
+429 TVALTATVAK
-439 GEAKATRAFT
+439 GEAKATRVLT

-455 PKREALKGYMFSYFT
+455 PAKQALKGYMFSYFT
-470 GEGTADGEQLY
+470 GEGTSDGEQLY

-544 QRTGS
+544 QRSGS

-560 VHWTNQRLVKVSP
+560 VHWTNQRLVKISP

-579 WAPEAFY
+579 WAPEAYY
-586 DAQRGE
+586 DSKLGE

-600 LYDNDAHSGDTYNR
+600 LYDNEAHSGDTYNR

-629 KVWIDRGYSV
+629 KVWVDRGYSV
-639 IDSTVIAH
+639 IDSTMIQH
-647 DGTYFRLSKDE
+647 DGTYYRLSKDE

-673 EKSDSLLDLSWDAVA
+673 EKSDSILGNWTAVA

-733 ASGTW
+733 DSGKW
-738 TPSTGYDLPAKPRH
+738 TPVADYDLPAKPRH

-760 AEYDRLLRA
+760 AEYDRLLRS
-769 YQPDQLVTGVEDVTV
+769 YQPDQLVESVEGISV
-784 KTRIGEAPVLPATVI
+784 KTRIGEAPVLPATVV
-799 AEYADGVKRP
+799 ATYADGVKRP
-809 VSVTWEDV
+809 VAVTWERV

-826 AFTVTGGLP
+826 TFTVLGSLP
-835 DGTALPVRAEVTVSA
+835 DGAAIPVEAEVTVDE
-850 EGPDVPADLLLQYDF
+850 EGPDVPADLLLHYGF
-865 DETGGNIARDASGH
+865 DEKSGNIAVDSSGH
-879 GYHGTYVRTSDFGT
+879 GYHGTYVGTPAFGT
-893 GVDGG
+893 GVEDG
-898 SFKMSGA
+898 SFEMSGD
-905 SDSPYVKIPNGV
+905 SGSPYVKIPNGV
-917 LKNAGS
+917 LKDAGS

-928 YAKWKGGSNF
+928 YAKWKGGSSF

-960 SSLYSAI
+960 NSLYSAI

-973 AESKLTAGR
+973 AESKLTAGS

-991 VTVTLDGT
+991 VTVTLDGA
-999 TGTMVLYVDGIE
+999 TGTMVLYVEGVE
-1011 AARTTTTIKPSELY
+1011 AARTTTTIKPSDLY

-1036 RSLYSADPYFGGEV
+1036 KSLYAADPAFAGEV

-1055 YDRALTATEVMELSG
+1055 YDRALTAAEVMELSG
-1070 NTAGIARAT
+1070 NTAGIAKAT

-1086 ALIDNAGGTITLPM
+1086 AIIDDADGKVTLPM
-1100 KEGTDLTAL
+1100 KEGTDLTVL

-1136 YEVTGSDGKKRSWT
+1136 YQVTGSDGKKRTWT

-1206 DHGVILDLGPDVSWA
+1206 DHGVILDLGPDISWA

-1227 PTIAEKDG
+1227 PTIAEKNG

-1260 DALGKPLLKA
+1260 DALGQPLLKA
-1270 GQYSGQMIDPAVFT
+1270 GQFSGQMIDPAVFT

-1291 LYWGNGRAYVAPLNA
+1291 LYWGNGHAYVAPLNA
-1306 DMTSIDTSK
+1306 DMTSLDLTKMKDI
-1315 VEDMTPSGYNEGT
+1315 TPSGYNEGS
-1328 FVVKRKGTY
+1328 FVVKRQGTY
-1337 YFMWSEND
+1337 YLTWSEND

-1365 TKHGVILEK
+1365 TKRGVILEK
-1374 DLSLGIKGPGHHSV
+1374 DLSLGIKGPGHHSIV
-1388 VHVPNTDDWYVAYHR
+1388 QVPGTDDWYIAYHR
-1403 FAIPGGDGTHRET
+1403 FAIPGGDGMHRET
-1416 TLDKLEFDAE
+1416 TVDKLEFDSN
-1426 GLIKKVVPTLTGIDP
+1426 GLIKKVVPTLTSIDP
-1441 VTVVHA
+1441 VSIVHA
-1447 GADAGGKEGDA
+1447 GPDNSGKEGAA
-1458 IPLNGTVSGAG
+1458 IALKGTISGAG
-1469 GPKWTVEAGAPCTV
+1469 SPKWKVGAGAPCTV
-1483 TDPGAARTTITCTD
+1483 ADPGSAATTVTCTD
-1497 NGTYDVTL
+1497 NGTYTLTL
-1505 TGGRSSDTATVDVA
+1505 TGGRSSDTVTVKVA
-1519 NAAPAI
+1519 NAAPVVV
-1525 TSATGPKSAVS
+1525 SAKGSQSPVQVGKRTV
-1536 VRQRAT
+1536 
-1542 VTAEFDDAGTRDTH
+1542 VTAEFTDPGSSDTH
-1556 TCAVDWKDGADPTT
+1556 TCVVDWKDGGAPRA
-1570 GTVTGTTCRAEHT
+1570 GKVTASGCRAEHV
-1583 YTTPGIH
+1583 YTKAGIR

-1599 DGASDRTTLPE
+1599 DGASDSRTLPE
-1610 LVVYD
+1610 LIVYD
-1615 RGAGPAVGVGVITSP
+1615 RTAGPANGSGLLTSP
-1630 AGSYPAKPALTGKAA
+1630 AGACPAKPKLTGKAT
-1645 FSFAVGYGKGATVPT
+1645 FSFAALYTKALAAPVGKV
-1660 GKATFDF
+1660 TFDF
-1667 GPARLKF
+1667 GPAKLKF

-1679 DWLVITGSRAV
+1679 DWLVVSGSQAV
-1690 YQGSGTVNGSGGYGF
+1690 YQGSGTVNGTRGYAF
-1705 RITATDAPDTF
+1705 RVTATDKPDTF
-1716 RIRIWKKSTGD
+1716 RIRIWKKSGGD
-1727 VVHDNLTGARTTGI
+1727 VVYDNTTGSKI
-1741 VEIGGDPGGRAG
+1741 TGTVSVGQVRR

>member
-1 MAEAPPCLSRE
+1 MTYTAGPRS
-12 NHMPYIARA
+12 RA
-21 RDRVRRRAGRLAGLT
+21 RRWAGRIAGLT
-36 AVSLLLGLAAPALP
+36 TASLFLGLTAPVVP
-50 AQAADTAEATE
+50 AQAAVPAQTADITD
-61 VTEGLAL
+61 GLAL

-73 AASGSTVTDA
+73 ADSGNTVTDA
-83 SGHGRDA
+83 SGNGRDG
-90 TVNGTADWSGTGEGL
+90 TVSGTADWSGTGQGL
-105 AFNGSDTYLKVP
+105 AFNGSDTYVKAP

-128 VSLDVRIDS
+128 VSTDVLIDS
-137 AQSTPYFLYGF
+137 AQKTPYFVYGF
-148 GNSSGGSGNGYLFTT
+148 GNSSGSSGNGYLFTT
-163 GNSLRTS
+163 GNGLRTS
-170 IASGNWS
+170 VATGNWS
-177 TEQTTKPADSHN
+177 TEQTTKPTDGHN
-189 LTRAVWKHLTYT
+189 LTRAVWKHITYT
-201 QTGTT
+201 QTGST
-206 GVLYEDGAEVGRNTS
+206 GVLYEDGVEVGRNTS
-221 VGITPGSIGSGTT
+221 VTITPGAIGSGTT

-243 YSGDKLF
+243 YSGDNLL
-250 KGRIRDFRVYDRALA
+250 KGRIRDFRVYDRALDG
-265 ASEVEQL
+265 SEVEQL

-280 VADDKAALSLGDTSG
+280 VADDKAALSLGDTSA
-295 VTADLDLPRTGTAG
+295 VTADLALPRTGTAG
-309 GSSISWASDAPSVV
+309 GSTISWASDNPAVV
-323 SDTGQVTRP
+323 SAAGAVTRP
-332 AAGQPDGHATL
+332 AAGEPDGHATL

-348 KGSVTDT
+348 KGTVSDT
-355 KTFEVTVLPDF
+355 RTFDVTVLPAF
-366 DDRTAAEQAA
+366 DDATATRQAAE
-376 QALTVHNLDD
+376 ALAVHNLDD
-386 VRGNLTLPTTGSY
+386 VRGNLTLPATGSY
-399 GTDVTWSSARP
+399 GTAVTWSSAKP
-410 DVVSADGVA
+410 DVVSADGVV

-424 GDGAT
+424 GAGAT

-439 GEAKATRAFT
+439 GEASTPRAFT

-455 PKREALKGYMFSYFT
+455 PVKEALKGYMFSYFT

-481 AALSKG
+481 SALSKG
-487 DDPLKWRELND
+487 NDPLKWRELND

-586 DAQRGE
+586 DAKLGQ

-600 LYDNDAHSGDTYNR
+600 LYDNEAHSGDTYNR

-639 IDSTVIAH
+639 IDSTMIQH
-647 DGTYFRLSKDE
+647 DGTYYRLSKDE

-673 EKSDSLLDLSWDAVA
+673 EKSDSILNLSWTAVA

-705 KSNTEDKWYA
+705 KSNTEEKWYA

-724 YIPFETTDL
+724 YLPFETTDL
-733 ASGTW
+733 ASGSW

-769 YQPDQLVTGVEDVTV
+769 YQPDQLVESVEDVSV
-784 KTRIGEAPVLPATVI
+784 KTRVGDAPVLPATVI

-809 VSVTWEDV
+809 VAVTWQDV
-817 PASKYAQAG
+817 PASQYAQAG
-826 AFTVTGGLP
+826 TFTVTGSLP
-835 DGTALPVRAEVTVSA
+835 DGAVLPVRAEVTVSTD
-850 EGPDVPADLLLQYDF
+850 GPDVPADLVLHYGF
-865 DETGGNIARDASGH
+865 DETGGNIARDSSGH
-879 GYHGTYVRTSDFGT
+879 GYHGTYVRTPAFGT

-898 SFKMSGA
+898 SFKMSGD
-905 SDSPYVKIPNGV
+905 STTSPYVKIPNGV
-917 LKNAGS
+917 LKNADS

-928 YAKWKGGSNF
+928 YAKWKGGDNF
-938 QWLFGLGPDSDKYLF
+938 QWLFGLGPNSDRYIF

-973 AESKLTAGR
+973 AESKLTAGS
-982 QLTPGEWRH
+982 QLTPGQWRH
-991 VTVTLDGT
+991 VTVTLDGS

-1011 AARTTTTIKPSELY
+1011 AARATGVTTKPSELY
-1025 DANKD
+1025 DAAKD

-1055 YDRALTATEVMELSG
+1055 YDRALSATDVMELSG
-1070 NTAGIARAT
+1070 NTAGIAKAT

-1086 ALIDNAGGTITLPM
+1086 ALIDNGSSRITLPL

-1124 SGSVQDFSKPVT
+1124 SGSVHDFTKPVT
-1136 YEVTGSDGKKRSWT
+1136 YEVTGSDGKKRTWT
-1150 VSALVMRS
+1150 VAALIMKS

-1193 FKAYSSTDLVHWK
+1193 FKAYSSTDLVHWQ

-1291 LYWGNGRAYVAPLNA
+1291 LYWGNGHAYMAPLND

-1315 VEDMTPSGYNEGT
+1315 VEDITPSGYNEGT
-1328 FVVKRKGTY
+1328 FVIKRKGTY

-1350 YRVAYATGP
+1350 YRVAYATGS

-1365 TKHGVILEK
+1365 TKRGVILEK

-1388 VHVPNTDDWYVAYHR
+1388 VHVPNTDDWYIAYHR

-1416 TLDKLEFDAE
+1416 TVDKLEFDSD
-1426 GLIKKVVPTLTGIDP
+1426 GLIKKVVPTLTSIDP

-1447 GADAGGKEGDA
+1447 GPDADGTEGDA
-1458 IPLNGTVSGAG
+1458 IRLNGTLSGAG
-1469 GPKWTVEAGAPCTV
+1469 SPKWAVEKGAPCTV
-1483 TDPGAARTTITCTD
+1483 ADPGSAQTTITCAD
-1497 NGTYDVTL
+1497 DGTYEVTL
-1505 TGGRSSDTATVDVA
+1505 TGGRSSDTATVEVA

-1525 TSATGPKSAVS
+1525 TSATGPQSAAPVGTQA
-1536 VRQRAT
+1536 V
-1542 VTAEFDDAGTRDTH
+1542 VTAAFTDPGTDDTH
-1556 TCAVDWKDGADPTT
+1556 TCEVDWKDGTRPQS
-1570 GTVTGTTCRAEHT
+1570 GTVTATGCRAEHAYAT
-1583 YTTPGIH
+1583 AGIR
-1590 RPVVTVTDD
+1590 RPVITVTDD
-1599 DGASDRTTLPE
+1599 DGASDSRTLPE
-1610 LVVYD
+1610 LIVYD
-1615 RGAGPAVGVGVITSP
+1615 RAAGPALGVGVITSP
-1630 AGSYPAKPALTGKAA
+1630 AGAYPAEPDVAGQAA
-1645 FSFAVGYGKGATVPT
+1645 FSFSAAYPRGATAPL

-1674 RSTGS
+1674 RSTAS
-1679 DWLVITGSRAV
+1679 DWLVVTGSQAV
-1690 YQGSGTVNGSGGYGF
+1690 YQGSGTVDGTGGYGF
-1705 RITATDAPDTF
+1705 RVTATDGPDSF
-1716 RIRIWKKSTGD
+1716 RIRIWWKSTGD
-1727 VVHDNLTGARTTGI
+1727 VVYDNVTTPKTVGVI
-1741 VEIGGDPGGRAG
+1741 TIGTH

>member
-1 MAEAPPCLSRE
+1 MT
-12 NHMPYIARA
+12 YIARPRTRA
-21 RDRVRRRAGRLAGLT
+21 RRRAGRLAGLT
-36 AVSLLLGLAAPALP
+36 AASLLLGLAAPMSA
-50 AQAADTAEATE
+50 ARAADTAD

-73 AASGSTVTDA
+73 GASGSTVTDA
-83 SGHGRDA
+83 SGHGRDG
-90 TVNGTADWSGTGEGL
+90 TVSGTADWSDPAQGL
-105 AFNGSDTYLKVP
+105 GFNGSDTAIKVP
-117 NDVMK
+117 DNVMK
-122 GMNAIT
+122 GLDSLS
-128 VSLDVRIDS
+128 VSTDVLIDS

-148 GNSSGGSGNGYLFTT
+148 GNSSGGTGNGYLFAT

-170 IASGNWS
+170 IATGNWS
-177 TEQTTKPADSHN
+177 TEQTTKPSDGHN
-189 LTRAVWKHLTYT
+189 LTRGVWKQLTYT

-206 GVLYEDGAEVGRNTS
+206 GVLYEDGVEVGRNTA
-221 VGITPGSIGSGTT
+221 VTITPGAIGSGTT

-250 KGRIRDFRVYDRALA
+250 KGRMRDFRVYDRALA

-272 ALPVATQG
+272 SVPVATEG
-280 VADDKAALSLGDTSG
+280 VAADKAALSLGDTSA
-295 VTADLDLPRTGTAG
+295 VTADLELPKTGPAG
-309 GSSISWASDAPSVV
+309 GSTLTWTSDNPDVVTAS
-323 SDTGQVTRP
+323 GKVTRP
-332 AAGQPDGHATL
+332 ASGAPNGHATL

-348 KGSVTDT
+348 KGSVTGTRSFD
-355 KTFEVTVLPDF
+355 VTVLPDF
-366 DDRTAAEQAA
+366 DDTTAARQAA
-376 QALTVHNLDD
+376 AALGVHNLDD
-386 VRGNLTLPTTGSY
+386 VRGNLTLPAAGDY
-399 GTDVTWSSARP
+399 GTTVSWSSADE
-410 DVVSADGVA
+410 DVIGADGTV

-424 GDGAT
+424 GAGAT
-429 TVELTATVTK
+429 SVELTATVTK
-439 GEAKATRAFT
+439 GDAKATRLFT

-455 PKREALKGYMFSYFT
+455 PAKQALKGYMFSYFT
-470 GEGTADGEQLY
+470 GEGTSDGEQLY

-487 DDPLKWRELND
+487 DDPMKWRELND

-549 KSIMVWESTDL
+549 KSVMVWESTDL

-586 DAQRGE
+586 DAKLGE

-600 LYDNDAHSGDTYNR
+600 LYDNEAHSGDTYNR

-629 KVWIDRGYSV
+629 KVWVDRGYSV
-639 IDSTVIAH
+639 IDSTMIQNN
-647 DGTYFRLSKDE
+647 GTYYRLSKDE
-658 RNNTSS
+658 RNNSSS

-673 EKSDSLLDLSWDAVA
+673 EKSDSILNPNWTAVA

-705 KSNTEDKWYA
+705 KSNTEEKWYA

-724 YIPFETTDL
+724 YLPFETTDL
-733 ASGTW
+733 DSGTW
-738 TPSTGYDLPAKPRH
+738 TPVTDYDLPAKPRH

-760 AEYDRLLRA
+760 AEYDRLLRS
-769 YQPDQLVTGVEDVTV
+769 YQPDQLVESVESISV
-784 KTRIGEAPVLPATVI
+784 KTRTGEAPVLPATVI
-799 AEYADGVKRP
+799 ATYADGVKRP
-809 VSVTWEDV
+809 VAVEWEDV

-826 AFTVTGGLP
+826 TFTVTGSLP
-835 DGTALPVRAEVTVSA
+835 DGAAIPVQAEVTVSE
-850 EGPDVPADLLLQYDF
+850 EGPDVPADLLLHYGF
-865 DETGGNIARDASGH
+865 DETSGNIAADSSGH
-879 GYHGTYVRTSDFGT
+879 GYHGTYVGTPAFGT
-893 GVDGG
+893 GVRGD
-898 SFKMSGA
+898 SFRMSGDA
-905 SDSPYVKIPNGV
+905 TGSPYVRIPNGV
-917 LKNAGS
+917 LKNADS

-928 YAKWKGGSNF
+928 YAKWKGGSSF

-960 SSLYSAI
+960 NSLYSAI

-973 AESKLTAGR
+973 AESKLTAGS
-982 QLTPGEWRH
+982 QLTPSEWRH
-991 VTVTLDGT
+991 VTVTLDGS
-999 TGTMVLYVDGIE
+999 TGAMVLYVDGVE

-1036 RSLYSADPYFGGEV
+1036 RSLYAADPSFGGEV

-1055 YDRALTATEVMELSG
+1055 YDRALTAAEVMELSG
-1070 NTAGIARAT
+1070 NTAGIAKAT

-1086 ALIDNAGGTITLPM
+1086 AIVDNADSKVTLPM
-1100 KEGTDLTAL
+1100 REGTDLTAL
-1109 APEFTLAHGA
+1109 APQFTLAHGA

-1136 YEVTGSDGKKRSWT
+1136 YEVTGSDGRKRTWT
-1150 VSALVMRS
+1150 VSAVVMRS

-1173 GDTFYLYP
+1173 GDTFYIYP

-1206 DHGVILDLGPDVSWA
+1206 DRGVILDLGPDISWA

-1260 DALGKPLLKA
+1260 DALGRPLLKA
-1270 GQYSGQMIDPAVFT
+1270 GQFSGQMIDPAVFT

-1291 LYWGNGRAYVAPLNA
+1291 LYWGNGHAYVAPLNA
-1306 DMTSIDTSK
+1306 DMTSLDLTKMKDI
-1315 VEDMTPSGYNEGT
+1315 TPSGYNEGS
-1328 FVVKRKGTY
+1328 FVIKRKGTY
-1337 YFMWSEND
+1337 YLTWSEND

-1365 TKHGVILEK
+1365 TKRGVILEK

-1388 VHVPNTDDWYVAYHR
+1388 VQVPNTDDWYIAYHR
-1403 FAIPGGDGTHRET
+1403 FAIPGGDGMHRET
-1416 TLDKLEFDAE
+1416 TVDRLEFDSD
-1426 GLIKKVVPTLTGIDP
+1426 GLIKKVVPTLTSVDP
-1441 VTVVHA
+1441 VGIVHA

-1458 IPLNGTVSGAG
+1458 IALHGTHSGAG
-1469 GPKWTVEAGAPCTV
+1469 SPAWTVEKGAPCSFA
-1483 TDPGAARTTITCTD
+1483 DPGSAATTITCTD
-1497 NGTYDVTL
+1497 DGTYTVTL
-1505 TGGRSSDTATVDVA
+1505 TGGRSRDTATVSVA
-1519 NAAPAI
+1519 NAAPVLV
-1525 TSATGPKSAVS
+1525 SAAGPQSPVP
-1536 VRQRAT
+1536 VGRRT
-1542 VTAEFDDAGTRDTH
+1542 VVTAAFTDPGTNDTH
-1556 TCAVDWKDGADPTT
+1556 TCTVDWKDGSAPQS
-1570 GTVTGTTCRAEHT
+1570 GTVGASGCRAEHV
-1583 YTTPGIH
+1583 YAQAGIH
-1590 RPVVTVTDD
+1590 RPVITVKDD
-1599 DGASDRTTLPE
+1599 DGASDSRTLAE
-1610 LVVYD
+1610 LIVYD
-1615 RGAGPAVGVGVITSP
+1615 RSAPPVLGAGVLTSP
-1630 AGSYPAKPALTGKAA
+1630 AGAYPAKPELTGKAA
-1645 FSFAVGYGKGATVPT
+1645 FSFAAVYLPGAVTPVGEAS
-1660 GKATFDF
+1660 FDF
-1667 GPARLKF
+1667 GAARLKF

-1679 DWLVITGSRAV
+1679 DWLVVTGSQAV
-1690 YQGSGTVNGSGGYGF
+1690 YQGSGSVDGKSGYGF
-1705 RITATDAPDTF
+1705 RVTTTDGPDTF
-1716 RIRIWKKSTGD
+1716 HLRIWKKSGGE
-1727 VVHDNLTGARTTGI
+1727 VVYDNLTGSKVTGI
-1741 VEIGGDPGGRAG
+1741 ITAGSGRR

>member
-1 MAEAPPCLSRE
+1 MTYL
-12 NHMPYIARA
+12 ARPRTRA
-21 RDRVRRRAGRLAGLT
+21 RRRAGRLAGLT
-36 AVSLLLGLAAPALP
+36 AASLFLGLAAPVIP
-50 AQAADTAEATE
+50 ARAADTAD

-73 AASGSTVTDA
+73 AATGTTVTDA
-83 SGHGRDA
+83 SGNGRDG
-90 TVNGTADWSGTGEGL
+90 TVNGTADWSDPGQGL
-105 AFNGSDTYLKVP
+105 AFNGSDTYIKVP

-122 GMNAIT
+122 GMASIT
-128 VSLDVRIDS
+128 VSTDVLIDS
-137 AQSTPYFLYGF
+137 AQTTPYFIYGF
-148 GNSSGGSGNGYLFTT
+148 GNSSGSNGNGYLFTT

-170 IASGNWS
+170 LATGNWS
-177 TEQTTKPADSHN
+177 TEQTTRPADSHN
-189 LTRAVWKHLTYT
+189 LTRAVWKQLTYT

-206 GVLYEDGAEVGRNTS
+206 GVLYEDGVEVGRNTA
-221 VGITPGSIGSGTT
+221 VTITPGAIGSGTT

-250 KGRIRDFRVYDRALA
+250 KGRIRDFRVYDRALDPA
-265 ASEVEQL
+265 EVEEL
-272 ALPVATQG
+272 TGPIAAEG
-280 VADDKAALSLGDTSG
+280 VAADKAALSLGDTSA
-295 VTADLDLPRTGTAG
+295 VTADLVLPKSGTAG
-309 GSSISWASDAPSVV
+309 GSTITWASDHTDVV
-323 SDTGQVTRP
+323 SASGKVTRP

-343 TATLK
+343 TATLR
-348 KGSVTDT
+348 KGPVSDT
-355 KTFEVTVLPDF
+355 KSFDVTVLPDF
-366 DDRTAAEQAA
+366 DDQTAADRAA
-376 QALTVHNLDD
+376 QSLVVHTLDD
-386 VRGNLTLPTTGSY
+386 VRGNLTLPATGDY
-399 GTDVTWSSARP
+399 GTAVSWSSANP
-410 DVVSADGVA
+410 AVVSAEGVV

-429 TVELTATVTK
+429 TADLTATVTK
-439 GEAKATRAFT
+439 GGKKAIRTFT
-449 AKVPEL
+449 AKIPEL
-455 PKREALKGYMFSYFT
+455 PAKQALKGYMFSYFT

-532 LRIYGNGDWDAS
+532 LRIYGNGDWDAA
-544 QRTGS
+544 QRSGS
-549 KSIMVWESTDL
+549 KSVMVWESTDL
-560 VHWTNQRLVKVSP
+560 VHWTNQRLVRISP

-579 WAPEAFY
+579 WAPEAYY
-586 DAQRGE
+586 DTELGA

-600 LYDNDAHSGDTYNR
+600 LYADEAHSGDTYNR

-629 KVWIDRGYSV
+629 RVWVDRGYSV
-639 IDSTVIAH
+639 IDSTMIQH
-647 DGTYFRLSKDE
+647 DGTYYRLSKDE
-658 RNNTSS
+658 RNNSSS

-673 EKSDSLLDLSWDAVA
+673 EKSDKILGDWTAVA

-705 KSNTEDKWYA
+705 KSNTEEKWYA

-724 YIPFETTDL
+724 YLPFETTDL
-733 ASGTW
+733 DSGTW
-738 TPSTGYDLPAKPRH
+738 TPVADYDLPARPRH

-760 AEYDRLLRA
+760 AEYDRLLRS
-769 YQPDQLVTGVEDVTV
+769 YQPDQLVESVEGVKVA
-784 KTRIGEAPVLPATVI
+784 TRIGEAPVLPATVI
-799 AEYADGVKRP
+799 ATYADGVQRP
-809 VSVTWEDV
+809 VAVTWADV
-817 PASKYAQAG
+817 PASEYAQSGTFAVLG
-826 AFTVTGGLP
+826 SLP
-835 DGTALPVRAEVTVSA
+835 DGTAIPVRAEVTVST
-850 EGPDVPADLLLQYDF
+850 EGPDVPADLLLHYGF
-865 DETGGNIARDASGH
+865 DETGGTVAVDSSGH
-879 GYHGTYVRTSDFGT
+879 GHHGTYVGTPAFGT
-893 GVDGG
+893 GVEAG
-898 SFKMSGA
+898 SFRMSGD
-905 SDSPYVKIPNGV
+905 SGSPYVKIPNGV
-917 LKNAGS
+917 LRNADS

-928 YAKWKGGSNF
+928 YAKWKGGSSF

-960 SSLYSAI
+960 NSLYSAI

-973 AESKLTAGR
+973 AESKLTAGS

-991 VTVTLDGT
+991 VTVTLDGA
-999 TGTMVLYVDGIE
+999 TGAMVLYVDGVE

-1036 RSLYSADPYFGGEV
+1036 KSLYAADPSFGGEV
-1050 DDFRI
+1050 DDFRV
-1055 YDRALTATEVMELSG
+1055 YDRALSAAEVMELSG
-1070 NTAGIARAT
+1070 NTAGIAKAS

-1086 ALIDNAGGTITLPM
+1086 AVVDNADSKVTLPM

-1136 YEVTGSDGKKRSWT
+1136 YEVTGSDGRKRTWT
-1150 VSALVMRS
+1150 VSALVMKS

-1260 DALGKPLLKA
+1260 DALGRPLLKA
-1270 GQYSGQMIDPAVFT
+1270 GQFSGQMIDPAVFT

-1291 LYWGNGRAYVAPLNA
+1291 LYWGNGHAYVAPLNA
-1306 DMTSIDTSK
+1306 DMTSLDLTRMKDI
-1315 VEDMTPSGYNEGT
+1315 TPSGYNEGS
-1328 FVVKRKGTY
+1328 FVIKRGGTY

-1365 TKHGVILEK
+1365 TKRGVILEK
-1374 DLSLGIKGPGHHSV
+1374 DLAQGIKGPGHHSV
-1388 VHVPNTDDWYVAYHR
+1388 VQVPNTDDWYIAYHR

-1416 TLDKLEFDAE
+1416 TVDKLEFDAD
-1426 GLIKKVVPTLTGIDP
+1426 GLINKVVPTLTSIDP

-1447 GADAGGKEGDA
+1447 GPDADGTEGA
-1458 IPLNGTVSGAG
+1458 ATALHGTLSGAG
-1469 GPKWTVEAGAPCTV
+1469 SPKWSVAAGAPCTFA
-1483 TDPGAARTTITCTD
+1483 DPDSAATTVTCTD
-1497 NGTYDVTL
+1497 DGTFTVTL
-1505 TGGRSSDTATVDVA
+1505 TGGRSTDTATVKVA

-1525 TSATGPKSAVS
+1525 GSAEGPRSALPVGK
-1536 VRQRAT
+1536 RAV
-1542 VTAEFDDAGTRDTH
+1542 VTAGFTDPGARDTH
-1556 TCAVDWKDGADPTT
+1556 TCVVDWKDGSAPQP
-1570 GTVTGTTCRAEHT
+1570 GTVTASGCRAEHV
-1583 YTTPGIH
+1583 YTRAGIR
-1590 RPVVTVTDD
+1590 RPVITVTDD
-1599 DGASDRTTLPE
+1599 DGASDSRTFPE
-1610 LVVYD
+1610 LIVYD
-1615 RGAGPAVGVGVITSP
+1615 RSAGPVLGAGVIGSP
-1630 AGSYPAKPALTGKAA
+1630 AGAYPARPTLTGKAA
-1645 FSFAVGYGKGATVPT
+1645 FSFAAAYLPGVAAPVGEVS
-1660 GKATFDF
+1660 FDF
-1667 GPARLKF
+1667 GQAGLKF

-1679 DWLVITGSRAV
+1679 DWLVVTGSQAV
-1690 YQGSGTVNGSGGYGF
+1690 YQGSGTLNGKSGYVF
-1705 RITATDAPDTF
+1705 RVTATDSPDTF
-1716 RIRIWKKSTGD
+1716 RLQIRKSSGGEVVYDNPTGSQVTG
-1727 VVHDNLTGARTTGI
+1727 VVA
-1741 VEIGGDPGGRAG
+1741 VGRSRR